1 MTKVKVGLGCLLE
14 LLKKDPIVKI
24 VSELPPKETAE
35 LNFIYLVPK
44 DNAGQDKRAY
54 VLRPDRSGYDAIDLS
69 PQVID
74 VVGEGLI
81 TVKKEVHNEN
91 GDVTF
96 TVTTSPSF
104 QAVLDSLTAKDKE
117 LDTKVSALEA
127 KDAVHEAKLSAIEA
141 KDSEQDTKLEALKAH
156 DDQVDNALEEVGK
169 AIEKTVDLVDKK
181 TGDLKESVKE
191 LNDSVKKLD
200 EEHGKA
206 IGDLQKDSQDLKEL
220 TSELDNSISEINDQI
235 KHLDGGLEEEVKA
248 VHTEV
253 EDITN
258 AVTELE
264 NKTDKLVKDAETDKA
279 TQKEKDNTQ
288 DAEIEALKKKDEEVG
303 TALESMGE
311 ALGKTVDLI
320 DNKTQGLDTRVKAL
334 EAKEDSD
341 KQTLAIAGN
350 KLSISNGNEVDLPQ
364 YDDTS
369 VKESIKQAND
379 YTEQVKN
386 FLEGKVNANKDAIDA
401 NKADADAKNTAL
413 TTRVNVLEEAKPVV
427 ENKLTEI
434 EAKNTAQDEKI
445 TALENRTDNF
455 INNVAVSKADGK
467 VKLTYSRVDGS
478 SSEVEFEDSDTV
490 TLAYDDEPLKTRIKA
505 LEDKE
510 DKDTIYNDTEVKQGI
525 QANTASITALDTKV
539 DGNKQAQDGKNTE
552 LENRIQAL
560 EVKPDKDTVY
570 DDSALTNRVQ
580 ALENKEDKDTVYDDT
595 ALAGRVTALET
606 TVPANKQAQDA
617 KNTELDAKDKELEGK
632 ITALE
637 NKVDN
642 DNQTLTLD
650 DHTLSISGGNS
661 VTLPK
666 YDDSALKA
674 SVEELKAKDTELA
687 NKDQELTNEINTL
700 KAKTDNFVSGVS
712 VNKEGNKVKLT
723 YSYVDGS
730 NKEVEFEDSDTV
742 TLAYDD
748 TAVKE
753 RLTALEAKEDKDTIY
768 NDAEVKAQIQAV
780 DTKADNNKQAQDTK
794 NTELENRIGAL
805 ESKEDKDTIYDDS
818 ALKAKVS
825 DLTDKD
831 TALDARISALETKP
845 DKDTIYDDTA
855 LAGRVSAL
863 EAKEDKDTVY
873 DDTELK
879 GKIKELSDRVA
890 TDEGAQALKNDAQ
903 DTEIQALKAK
913 DAELAKSITDNKADA
928 DTKVQGLDTRLQA
941 IEAKEDNDK
950 QTLSLTDH
958 TLAISNGNSV
968 ELPKYDDSALKAKDA
983 EQDEAIKSLKEKT
996 KSFLTGAGVT
1006 RQGNVVTLT
1015 YTNID
1020 GSSTNLEFNDN
1031 DTKAIAYDDSALKA
1045 RVQDLEN
1052 RADNDTIYNDAPLK
1066 ERISALENKPDK
1078 DTVYDDAPLKER
1090 ITALETKVDK
1100 DTVYDDSA
1108 VRQLIQANKD
1118 SIATTD
1124 NMVDEHEN
1132 KINTLTTDVEA
1143 LKAKPDKDTIYDDS
1157 AVTARLTALE
1167 TKEDK
1172 DTVYNDKELR
1182 DKITALEGKTDNF
1195 VSNVG
1200 VSRDGNTVKL
1210 TYTMVNGDNKEV
1222 SFTDN
1227 DTVSVAY
1234 DDSALRGRVEA
1245 LENKP
1250 EVEYELAKTTKA
1262 VTLSQGD
1269 GVINL
1274 ASEETTDP
1282 FKELT
1287 LKGNVS
1293 AKVKSPFGGDEVTV
1307 VGKVG
1312 FTSGTTE
1319 DEIQGSHRNSINEFV
1334 YVEFFYTGAT
1344 VKAFLVFEPE
1354 NENEVVKYRKALSL
1368 DELQGTEPARIS
1380 ISKAGAEQ
1388 GYVEATFTGVNS
1400 SINYYK
1406 VQKKG

>member
-156 DDQVDNALEEVGK
+156 DDQVDDALEAVGK
-169 AIEKTVDLVDKK
+169 TIEKTVDLIDAKVLELKK
-181 TGDLKESVKE
+181 ENERQDGAIDDLGESVKD
-191 LNDSVKKLD
+191 LNESVQHLD

-206 IGDLQKDSQDLKEL
+206 IADLQKDSQGLKEL
-220 TSELDNSISEINDQI
+220 TSELDNSINEINDQL
-235 KHLDGGLEEEVKA
+235 KLLDGGLEEEVKA
-248 VHTEV
+248 IHTEV
-253 EDITN
+253 GDITN
-258 AVTELE
+258 AVTEIE
-264 NKTDKLVKDAETDKA
+264 NRTDKLAKDAEDKA
-279 TQKEKDNTQ
+279 KAQAEKDGSQ
-288 DAEIEALKKKDEEVG
+288 DTEIEALKKKDAEVE
-303 TALESMGE
+303 TALETLGE
-311 ALGKTVDLI
+311 TLGKTVDLI
-320 DNKTQGLDTRVKAL
+320 DHKAEGLDTRVKAL

-364 YDDTS
+364 YDDTA
-369 VKESIKQAND
+369 VKDAINHLGDGLNQAMD

-386 FLEGKVNANKDAIDA
+386 YVDSKADALTLVLGTA
-401 NKADADAKNTAL
+401 KADADAKNTAL
-413 TTRVNVLEEAKPVV
+413 TNRVNVLEEAKPVV

-570 DDSALTNRVQ
+570 DD
-580 ALENKEDKDTVYDDT
+580 T
-595 ALAGRVTALET
+595 ALAGRVTA
-606 TVPANKQAQDA
+606 NKEAQDA
-617 KNTELDAKDKELEGK
+617 KNTELEGK

-650 DHTLSISGGNS
+650 DHTLSISGGNA

-666 YDDSALKA
+666 YDDSVLKA
-674 SVEELKAKDTELA
+674 DVEELKAKDTELA

-753 RLTALEAKEDKDTIY
+753 RLTALE
-768 NDAEVKAQIQAV
+768 
-780 DTKADNNKQAQDTK
+780 
-794 NTELENRIGAL
+794 G
-805 ESKEDKDTIYDDS
+805 
-818 ALKAKVS
+818 
-825 DLTDKD
+825 
-831 TALDARISALETKP
+831 
-845 DKDTIYDDTA
+845 
-855 LAGRVSAL
+855 
-863 EAKEDKDTVY
+863 KEDKDTVY

-879 GKIKELSDRVA
+879 GKLKDLSDRVT
-890 TDEGAQALKNDAQ
+890 TDESAQAIKDNAQ
-903 DTEIQALKAK
+903 DAEIQALKAK

-958 TLAISNGNSV
+958 TLSISNGNSV
-968 ELPKYDDSALKAKDA
+968 ELPKYDDTVVKAKNT
-983 EQDEAIKSLKEKT
+983 EQDEELKALKEKT
-996 KSFLTGAGVT
+996 KSFLTGASVT

-1020 GSSTNLEFNDN
+1020 GTSTNLEFNDN
-1031 DTKAIAYDDSALKA
+1031 DTKAIAYDDTALKA

-1090 ITALETKVDK
+1090 VSALETKVDK

-1132 KINTLTTDVEA
+1132 KINTLTSDVEA

-1200 VSRDGNTVKL
+1200 VSREGNTVKL

-1262 VTLSQGD
+1262 VTLSQGE

-1274 ASEETTDP
+1274 ASEATTDP
-1282 FKELT
+1282 LKELVLT
-1287 LKGNVS
+1287 GNVS

-1307 VGKVG
+1307 AGKVG
-1312 FTSGTTE
+1312 FNSGATG
-1319 DEIQGSHRNSINEFV
+1319 DAISGSHTTAVSENV
-1334 YVEFFYTGAT
+1334 YVEFYYTDST
-1344 VKAFLVFEPE
+1344 VKAYLVYEPD

-1368 DELQGTEPARIS
+1368 AELQGTEPARIS
-1380 ISKAGAEQ
+1380 ISKANVEQ
-1388 GYVEATFTGVNS
+1388 GYVEATFTAVTASSNS
-1400 SINYYK
+1400 YK

>member
-156 DDQVDNALEEVGK
+156 DDQVDDALEAVGK
-169 AIEKTVDLVDKK
+169 TIEKTVDLIDAKVLELKK
-181 TGDLKESVKE
+181 DNERQDGALDDLGESVKD
-191 LNDSVKKLD
+191 LNESVQHLD

-206 IGDLQKDSQDLKEL
+206 IADLQKDSQGLKEL
-220 TSELDNSISEINDQI
+220 TSELDNSINEINDQL
-235 KHLDGGLEEEVKA
+235 KLLDGGLEEEVKA
-248 VHTEV
+248 IHTEV
-253 EDITN
+253 GDITN
-258 AVTELE
+258 AVTEIE
-264 NKTDKLVKDAETDKA
+264 NRTDKLAKDAEDKTKA
-279 TQKEKDNTQ
+279 QAEKDGSQ
-288 DAEIEALKKKDEEVG
+288 DTEIEALKKKDAEVE
-303 TALESMGE
+303 TALETLGE
-311 ALGKTVDLI
+311 TLGKTVDLI
-320 DNKTQGLDTRVKAL
+320 DHKAEGLDTRVKAL

-341 KQTLAIAGN
+341 KQTLAIDGN

-364 YDDTS
+364 YDDTA
-369 VKESIKQAND
+369 VKDAINHLGDGLNQAMD

-386 FLEGKVNANKDAIDA
+386 YVDS
-401 NKADADAKNTAL
+401 KADALTLVLGTSKADSDAKNSAL
-413 TTRVNVLEEAKPVV
+413 TDRVHVLEEAKPVV

-560 EVKPDKDTVY
+560 E
-570 DDSALTNRVQ
+570 
-580 ALENKEDKDTVYDDT
+580 
-595 ALAGRVTALET
+595 
-606 TVPANKQAQDA
+606 
-617 KNTELDAKDKELEGK
+617 
-632 ITALE
+632 
-637 NKVDN
+637 
-642 DNQTLTLD
+642 
-650 DHTLSISGGNS
+650 
-661 VTLPK
+661 
-666 YDDSALKA
+666 
-674 SVEELKAKDTELA
+674 
-687 NKDQELTNEINTL
+687 
-700 KAKTDNFVSGVS
+700 
-712 VNKEGNKVKLT
+712 
-723 YSYVDGS
+723 
-730 NKEVEFEDSDTV
+730 
-742 TLAYDD
+742 
-748 TAVKE
+748 
-753 RLTALEAKEDKDTIY
+753 
-768 NDAEVKAQIQAV
+768 
-780 DTKADNNKQAQDTK
+780 
-794 NTELENRIGAL
+794 
-805 ESKEDKDTIYDDS
+805 
-818 ALKAKVS
+818 
-825 DLTDKD
+825 
-831 TALDARISALETKP
+831 TKP
-845 DKDTIYDDTA
+845 
-855 LAGRVSAL
+855 
-863 EAKEDKDTVY
+863 DKDTVY

-879 GKIKELSDRVA
+879 GKVEALTTRVT
-890 TDEGAQALKNDAQ
+890 TDESAQAIKDNAQ
-903 DTEIQALKAK
+903 DAKIQALEAK

-941 IEAKEDNDK
+941 IEAKEDSDK

-958 TLAISNGNSV
+958 TLSISNGNSV
-968 ELPKYDDSALKAKDA
+968 ELPKYDDTVVKAKNT
-983 EQDEAIKSLKEKT
+983 EQDEELKALKEKT
-996 KSFLTGAGVT
+996 KSFLTGASVT

-1020 GSSTNLEFNDN
+1020 GTSTNLEFNDN
-1031 DTKAIAYDDSALKA
+1031 DTKTIAYDDTALKA

-1052 RADNDTIYNDAPLK
+1052 RADNDTIYNDAPIK
-1066 ERISALENKPDK
+1066 ERITALENKTDK
-1078 DTVYDDAPLKER
+1078 DTVYDDAEVK
-1090 ITALETKVDK
+1090 K
-1100 DTVYDDSA
+1100 
-1108 VRQLIQANKD
+1108 LIQANKD

-1132 KINTLTTDVEA
+1132 KINTLTSDVEA

-1172 DTVYNDKELR
+1172 DTVYNDEELR
-1182 DKITALEGKTDNF
+1182 NKITALEGKTDNF

-1200 VSRDGNTVKL
+1200 VSREGNTVKL

-1250 EVEYELAKTTKA
+1250 EVEYELAKSTVSVGMNNQVGIIELALEGIKPNGQ
-1262 VTLSQGD
+1262 LKEF
-1269 GVINL
+1269 VI
-1274 ASEETTDP
+1274 T
-1282 FKELT
+1282 
-1287 LKGNVS
+1287 GNVS
-1293 AKVKSPFGGDEVTV
+1293 AKVKSPFGGDETTV
-1307 VGKVG
+1307 AGKVG
-1312 FTSGTTE
+1312 FTSGTTG
-1319 DEIQGSHRNSINEFV
+1319 DDISGSHTTAVSENV
-1334 YVEFFYTGAT
+1334 YVEFYYTDSEL
-1344 VKAFLVFEPE
+1344 KASLVYEPE
-1354 NENEVVKYRKALSL
+1354 NENEVVKYRKVLNI
-1368 DELQGTEPARIS
+1368 DELKGTEPARIS
-1380 ISKAGAEQ
+1380 ISKANVEQ
-1388 GYVEATFTGVNS
+1388 GYVEATFTDFTVKLNS
-1400 SINYYK
+1400 YK

>member
-156 DDQVDNALEEVGK
+156 DDQVDDALEAVGK
-169 AIEKTVDLVDKK
+169 TIEKTVDLIDAKVLELKK
-181 TGDLKESVKE
+181 DNERQDGALDDLGESVKD
-191 LNDSVKKLD
+191 LNESVQHLD

-206 IGDLQKDSQDLKEL
+206 IADLQKDSQGLKEL
-220 TSELDNSISEINDQI
+220 TSELDNSINEINDQL
-235 KHLDGGLEEEVKA
+235 KLLDGGLEEEVKA
-248 VHTEV
+248 IHTEV
-253 EDITN
+253 GDITN
-258 AVTELE
+258 AVTEIE
-264 NKTDKLVKDAETDKA
+264 NRTDKLAKDAEDKTKA
-279 TQKEKDNTQ
+279 QAEKDGSQ
-288 DAEIEALKKKDEEVG
+288 DTEIEALKKKDAEVE
-303 TALESMGE
+303 TALETLGE
-311 ALGKTVDLI
+311 TLGKTVDLI
-320 DNKTQGLDTRVKAL
+320 DHKAEGLDTRVKAL

-341 KQTLAIAGN
+341 KQTLAIDGN

-364 YDDTS
+364 YDDTA
-369 VKESIKQAND
+369 VKDAINHLGDGLNQAMD

-386 FLEGKVNANKDAIDA
+386 YVDS
-401 NKADADAKNTAL
+401 KADALTLVLGTSKADSDAKNSAL
-413 TTRVNVLEEAKPVV
+413 TDRVHVLEEAKPVV

-560 EVKPDKDTVY
+560 E
-570 DDSALTNRVQ
+570 
-580 ALENKEDKDTVYDDT
+580 
-595 ALAGRVTALET
+595 
-606 TVPANKQAQDA
+606 
-617 KNTELDAKDKELEGK
+617 
-632 ITALE
+632 
-637 NKVDN
+637 
-642 DNQTLTLD
+642 
-650 DHTLSISGGNS
+650 
-661 VTLPK
+661 
-666 YDDSALKA
+666 
-674 SVEELKAKDTELA
+674 
-687 NKDQELTNEINTL
+687 
-700 KAKTDNFVSGVS
+700 
-712 VNKEGNKVKLT
+712 
-723 YSYVDGS
+723 
-730 NKEVEFEDSDTV
+730 
-742 TLAYDD
+742 
-748 TAVKE
+748 
-753 RLTALEAKEDKDTIY
+753 
-768 NDAEVKAQIQAV
+768 
-780 DTKADNNKQAQDTK
+780 
-794 NTELENRIGAL
+794 
-805 ESKEDKDTIYDDS
+805 
-818 ALKAKVS
+818 
-825 DLTDKD
+825 
-831 TALDARISALETKP
+831 TKP
-845 DKDTIYDDTA
+845 
-855 LAGRVSAL
+855 
-863 EAKEDKDTVY
+863 DKDTVY

-879 GKIKELSDRVA
+879 GKVEALITRVT
-890 TDEGAQALKNDAQ
+890 TDESAQAIKDNAQ
-903 DTEIQALKAK
+903 DAKIQALEAK

-941 IEAKEDNDK
+941 IEAKEDSDK

-958 TLAISNGNSV
+958 TLSISNGNSV
-968 ELPKYDDSALKAKDA
+968 ELPKYDDTVVKAKNT
-983 EQDEAIKSLKEKT
+983 EQDEELKALKEKT
-996 KSFLTGAGVT
+996 KSFLTGASVT

-1020 GSSTNLEFNDN
+1020 GTSTNLEFNDN
-1031 DTKAIAYDDSALKA
+1031 DTKTIAYDDTALKA

-1052 RADNDTIYNDAPLK
+1052 RADNDTIYNDAPIK
-1066 ERISALENKPDK
+1066 ERITALENKTDK
-1078 DTVYDDAPLKER
+1078 DTVYDDAEVK
-1090 ITALETKVDK
+1090 K
-1100 DTVYDDSA
+1100 
-1108 VRQLIQANKD
+1108 LIQANKD

-1132 KINTLTTDVEA
+1132 KINTLTSDVEA

-1172 DTVYNDKELR
+1172 DTVYNDEELR
-1182 DKITALEGKTDNF
+1182 NKITALEGKTDNF

-1200 VSRDGNTVKL
+1200 VSREGNTVKL

-1250 EVEYELAKTTKA
+1250 EVEYELAKSTVSVGMNNQVGIIELALEGRKPNGQ
-1262 VTLSQGD
+1262 LKEF
-1269 GVINL
+1269 VI
-1274 ASEETTDP
+1274 T
-1282 FKELT
+1282 
-1287 LKGNVS
+1287 GNVS
-1293 AKVKSPFGGDEVTV
+1293 AKVKSPFGGDETTV
-1307 VGKVG
+1307 AGKVG
-1312 FTSGTTE
+1312 FTSGTTG
-1319 DEIQGSHRNSINEFV
+1319 DDISGSHTTAVSENV
-1334 YVEFFYTGAT
+1334 YVEFYYTDSEL
-1344 VKAFLVFEPE
+1344 KASLVYEPE
-1354 NENEVVKYRKALSL
+1354 NENEVVKYRKVLNI
-1368 DELQGTEPARIS
+1368 DELKGTEPARIS
-1380 ISKAGAEQ
+1380 ISKANVEQ
-1388 GYVEATFTGVNS
+1388 GYVEATFTDFTVKLNS
-1400 SINYYK
+1400 YK

>member
-127 KDAVHEAKLSAIEA
+127 KDAVHEAKLQAIEA
-141 KDSEQDTKLEALKAH
+141 KDSEQDTKLAGHDKDIADLKAK
-156 DDQVDNALEEVGK
+156 DEQVEDALEAIGK
-169 AIEKTVDLVDKK
+169 TVEKTVDLVDNKVLELKK
-181 TGDLKESVKE
+181 EDERIDGAIDDLGESVKD
-191 LNDSVKKLD
+191 LNESVQHLD

-206 IGDLQKDSQDLKEL
+206 IADLQKDSQDLKEL
-220 TSELDNSISEINDQI
+220 TSELDNSINEINDQL
-235 KHLDGGLEEEVKA
+235 KLLDGGLEEEVNNL
-248 VHTEV
+248 HTEV
-253 EDITN
+253 SDMTN
-258 AVTELE
+258 TVTELE
-264 NKTDKLVKDAETDKA
+264 NRTDNLAEDIESKA
-279 TQKEKDNTQ
+279 QAQAEKDGSQ
-288 DAEIEALKKKDEEVG
+288 DAEIDALKKKDAEVE
-303 TALESMGE
+303 TALETLGE

-320 DNKTQGLDTRVKAL
+320 DHKAEGIDTRVKAL

-386 FLEGKVNANKDAIDA
+386 FLEGKGNANKDAIDA

-413 TTRVNVLEEAKPVV
+413 TARVNVLEEAKPVV

-455 INNVAVSKADGK
+455 INNVAVSKEAGK

-525 QANTASITALDTKV
+525 KANESAIQGVEGDLTAFRTHTNA
-539 DGNKQAQDGKNTE
+539 
-552 LENRIQAL
+552 RI
-560 EVKPDKDTVY
+560 E
-570 DDSALTNRVQ
+570 
-580 ALENKEDKDTVYDDT
+580 ALENKEDKDT
-595 ALAGRVTALET
+595 
-606 TVPANKQAQDA
+606 
-617 KNTELDAKDKELEGK
+617 
-632 ITALE
+632 I
-637 NKVDN
+637 
-642 DNQTLTLD
+642 
-650 DHTLSISGGNS
+650 
-661 VTLPK
+661 

-674 SVEELKAKDTELA
+674 DVEELKAKDTELA

-700 KAKTDNFVSGVS
+700 KAKTDNFVSGVA

-730 NKEVEFEDSDTV
+730 SKEVEFEDSDTV

-753 RLTALEAKEDKDTIY
+753 RLTALEGKE
-768 NDAEVKAQIQAV
+768 
-780 DTKADNNKQAQDTK
+780 
-794 NTELENRIGAL
+794 
-805 ESKEDKDTIYDDS
+805 
-818 ALKAKVS
+818 
-825 DLTDKD
+825 
-831 TALDARISALETKP
+831 
-845 DKDTIYDDTA
+845 
-855 LAGRVSAL
+855 
-863 EAKEDKDTVY
+863 
-873 DDTELK
+873 
-879 GKIKELSDRVA
+879 
-890 TDEGAQALKNDAQ
+890 
-903 DTEIQALKAK
+903 
-913 DAELAKSITDNKADA
+913 
-928 DTKVQGLDTRLQA
+928 
-941 IEAKEDNDK
+941 
-950 QTLSLTDH
+950 
-958 TLAISNGNSV
+958 
-968 ELPKYDDSALKAKDA
+968 
-983 EQDEAIKSLKEKT
+983 
-996 KSFLTGAGVT
+996 
-1006 RQGNVVTLT
+1006 
-1015 YTNID
+1015 
-1020 GSSTNLEFNDN
+1020 
-1031 DTKAIAYDDSALKA
+1031 
-1045 RVQDLEN
+1045 
-1052 RADNDTIYNDAPLK
+1052 
-1066 ERISALENKPDK
+1066 DK

-1090 ITALETKVDK
+1090 LTALETKVDK
-1100 DTVYDDSA
+1100 DTVYDDTE
-1108 VRQLIQANKD
+1108 VKKLIQANKD

-1200 VSRDGNTVKL
+1200 VSREGNTVKL

-1250 EVEYELAKTTKA
+1250 EVEYELVKATHA
-1262 VTLSQGD
+1262 VTPSQGD

-1274 ASEETTDP
+1274 ESEATTDP
-1282 FKELT
+1282 LKELVLT
-1287 LKGNVS
+1287 GNVS
-1293 AKVKSPFGGDEVTV
+1293 AKVKSPFGGDETTV
-1307 VGKVG
+1307 AGKVG
-1312 FTSGTTE
+1312 FNSGTTG
-1319 DEIQGSHRNSINEFV
+1319 DAISGSHTTAVSENV
-1334 YVEFFYTGAT
+1334 YVEFYYTDST
-1344 VKAFLVFEPE
+1344 VKAYLVYEPD

-1368 DELQGTEPARIS
+1368 VELQGTEPARIS
-1380 ISKAGAEQ
+1380 ISKANVEQ
-1388 GYVEATFTGVNS
+1388 GYVEATFTGFTMKLNS
-1400 SINYYK
+1400 YK

>member
-156 DDQVDNALEEVGK
+156 DDQVDDALEAVGK
-169 AIEKTVDLVDKK
+169 TIEKTVDLIDAKVLELKK
-181 TGDLKESVKE
+181 DNERQDGAIDDLGESVKD
-191 LNDSVKKLD
+191 LNESVQHLD

-206 IGDLQKDSQDLKEL
+206 IADLQKDSQGLKEL
-220 TSELDNSISEINDQI
+220 TSELDNSINEINDQL
-235 KHLDGGLEEEVKA
+235 KLLDGGLEEEVKA
-248 VHTEV
+248 IHTEV

-258 AVTELE
+258 AVTEIE
-264 NKTDKLVKDAETDKA
+264 NRTDKLAKDAEDKTKA
-279 TQKEKDNTQ
+279 QAEKDGSQ
-288 DAEIEALKKKDEEVG
+288 DAEIEALKKKDAEVE
-303 TALESMGE
+303 TALETLGE
-311 ALGKTVDLI
+311 TLGKTVDLI
-320 DNKTQGLDTRVKAL
+320 DHKAQGLDTRVKAL
-334 EAKEDSD
+334 ESKEDSD

-369 VKESIKQAND
+369 VKDSIKQAND
-379 YTEQVKN
+379 YTESVKN
-386 FLEGKVNANKDAIDA
+386 FLEGKND
-401 NKADADAKNTAL
+401 AL

-525 QANTASITALDTKV
+525 KANESAIQGVEGDLTAFRTHTDARIEALENKEDKDTIYDDSAIRGQITALEGKV
-539 DGNKQAQDGKNTE
+539 DGNKSAQDGKNTE

-570 DDSALTNRVQ
+570 DDT
-580 ALENKEDKDTVYDDT
+580 
-595 ALAGRVTALET
+595 
-606 TVPANKQAQDA
+606 
-617 KNTELDAKDKELEGK
+617 
-632 ITALE
+632 
-637 NKVDN
+637 
-642 DNQTLTLD
+642 
-650 DHTLSISGGNS
+650 
-661 VTLPK
+661 
-666 YDDSALKA
+666 
-674 SVEELKAKDTELA
+674 
-687 NKDQELTNEINTL
+687 
-700 KAKTDNFVSGVS
+700 
-712 VNKEGNKVKLT
+712 
-723 YSYVDGS
+723 
-730 NKEVEFEDSDTV
+730 
-742 TLAYDD
+742 
-748 TAVKE
+748 
-753 RLTALEAKEDKDTIY
+753 
-768 NDAEVKAQIQAV
+768 
-780 DTKADNNKQAQDTK
+780 
-794 NTELENRIGAL
+794 
-805 ESKEDKDTIYDDS
+805 
-818 ALKAKVS
+818 
-825 DLTDKD
+825 
-831 TALDARISALETKP
+831 
-845 DKDTIYDDTA
+845 
-855 LAGRVSAL
+855 
-863 EAKEDKDTVY
+863 
-873 DDTELK
+873 
-879 GKIKELSDRVA
+879 
-890 TDEGAQALKNDAQ
+890 
-903 DTEIQALKAK
+903 ALKAK
-913 DAELAKSITDNKADA
+913 DAELAKSIADNKADA
-928 DTKVQGLDTRLQA
+928 DSKAQGLDTRLQA

-958 TLAISNGNSV
+958 TLTISNGNSV
-968 ELPKYDDSALKAKDA
+968 ELPKYDDTVVKAKNT
-983 EQDEAIKSLKEKT
+983 EQDEELKALKEKT
-996 KSFLTGAGVT
+996 KSFLTGASVT

-1031 DTKAIAYDDSALKA
+1031 DTKAIAYDDTALKA

-1052 RADNDTIYNDAPLK
+1052 RADNDTIYNDAPIK
-1066 ERISALENKPDK
+1066 ERITALENKPDK

-1090 ITALETKVDK
+1090 LTALETKVDK
-1100 DTVYDDSA
+1100 DTVYDDA
-1108 VRQLIQANKD
+1108 EVKKLIQANKD

-1200 VSRDGNTVKL
+1200 VSREGNTVKL

-1234 DDSALRGRVEA
+1234 DDSALKGRVQA

-1262 VTLSQGD
+1262 VTLSQGE

-1274 ASEETTDP
+1274 ESETTTDP
-1282 FKELT
+1282 LKELVLT
-1287 LKGNVS
+1287 GNVS
-1293 AKVKSPFGGDEVTV
+1293 AKVKSPFGGSETTV
-1307 VGKVG
+1307 AGKVG
-1312 FTSGTTE
+1312 FNSGTTG
-1319 DEIQGSHRNSINEFV
+1319 DAISGSHRNSINEFV
-1334 YVEFFYTGAT
+1334 YVEFFYTGST
-1344 VKAFLVFEPE
+1344 VKAYLVYEPE

-1368 DELQGTEPARIS
+1368 AELEGTEPARIS
-1380 ISKAGAEQ
+1380 ISKGGVEQ
-1388 GYVEATFTGVNS
+1388 GYVEATFTAVTASSNS
-1400 SINYYK
+1400 YK
-1406 VQKKG
+1406 VQEKG

>member
-24 VSELPPKETAE
+24 VGELPPKETAE

-74 VVGEGLI
+74 VIGEGLI
-81 TVKKEVHNEN
+81 TVNKEVHNEN

-104 QAVLDSLTAKDKE
+104 QSVLDSLTAKDKE
-117 LDTKVSALEA
+117 FDTKVSALEA
-127 KDAVHEAKLSAIEA
+127 KDTVHDAKLSAIEA
-141 KDSEQDTKLEALKAH
+141 KDSEQDTKLAGHDTDIANLKAK
-156 DDQVDNALEEVGK
+156 DAEVDTALETLGTTVGK
-169 AIEKTVDLVDKK
+169 
-181 TGDLKESVKE
+181 
-191 LNDSVKKLD
+191 
-200 EEHGKA
+200 
-206 IGDLQKDSQDLKEL
+206 
-220 TSELDNSISEINDQI
+220 
-235 KHLDGGLEEEVKA
+235 
-248 VHTEV
+248 
-253 EDITN
+253 
-258 AVTELE
+258 VTELVE
-264 NKTDKLVKDAETDKA
+264 NKA
-279 TQKEKDNTQ
+279 
-288 DAEIEALKKKDEEVG
+288 
-303 TALESMGE
+303 
-311 ALGKTVDLI
+311 
-320 DNKTQGLDTRVKAL
+320 QGLDTRVKAL
-334 EAKEDSD
+334 ETKEDSD
-341 KQTLAIAGN
+341 KQTLAIDGH
-350 KLSISNGNEVDLPQ
+350 KLSISSGNEVDLPQ
-364 YDDTS
+364 YDDS
-369 VKESIKQAND
+369 AVKESIKQAND
-379 YTEQVKN
+379 YTESVKN
-386 FLEGKVNANKDAIDA
+386 FLEGKVNTNKDAIDA

-490 TLAYDDEPLKTRIKA
+490 SLAYDDEPLKTRIKA

-525 QANTASITALDTKV
+525 KANESAIQGVENDLTALRTHTD
-539 DGNKQAQDGKNTE
+539 AR
-552 LENRIQAL
+552 LE
-560 EVKPDKDTVY
+560 
-570 DDSALTNRVQ
+570 
-580 ALENKEDKDTVYDDT
+580 ALENKEDKDTIYDDS
-595 ALAGRVTALET
+595 AVRGQITALESK
-606 TVPANKQAQDA
+606 VDGNKSTQDV
-617 KNTELDAKDKELEGK
+617 KNSEIEGK

-642 DNQTLTLD
+642 DNQTLTIE
-650 DHTLSISGGNS
+650 DHTLSISGGNA

-687 NKDQELTNEINTL
+687 NKDQELTNEVNAL

-753 RLTALEAKEDKDTIY
+753 RLTALEVKEDKDTIY

-845 DKDTIYDDTA
+845 DKDTVYDDTA
-855 LAGRVSAL
+855 LKAKVEVLSNRV
-863 EAKEDKDTVY
+863 T
-873 DDTELK
+873 
-879 GKIKELSDRVA
+879 
-890 TDEGAQALKNDAQ
+890 TDESAQTIKDEAQ

-913 DAELAKSITDNKADA
+913 DTELAKSIADNKADA
-928 DTKVQGLDTRLQA
+928 DSKAQGLDTRLQA

-968 ELPKYDDSALKAKDA
+968 ELPKYDDSALKAKDT

-1052 RADNDTIYNDAPLK
+1052 RADNDTIYNDAPIK
-1066 ERISALENKPDK
+1066 ERITALENKPDK

-1090 ITALETKVDK
+1090 LTALETKVDK

-1172 DTVYNDKELR
+1172 DTVYNDEELR
-1182 DKITALEGKTDNF
+1182 NKITALEGKTDNF

-1200 VSRDGNTVKL
+1200 VSREGNTVKL

-1245 LENKP
+1245 LEQKP
-1250 EVEYELAKTTKA
+1250 EVKYDLVKTAKG
-1262 VTLSQGD
+1262 VTPSQGE

-1274 ASEETTDP
+1274 ASEATTDP
-1282 FKELT
+1282 LKELVLT
-1287 LKGNVS
+1287 GNVS
-1293 AKVKSPFGGDEVTV
+1293 AKVKSPFGGTESTV
-1307 VGKVG
+1307 AGKVG
-1312 FTSGTTE
+1312 FNSGATG
-1319 DEIQGSHRNSINEFV
+1319 DAISGSHTTAVSENV
-1334 YVEFFYTGAT
+1334 YVEFYYTDST
-1344 VKAFLVFEPE
+1344 LKAYLVYEPD

-1368 DELQGTEPARIS
+1368 AELSGDEPARIS
-1380 ISKAGAEQ
+1380 ISKAGVEQ
-1388 GYVEATFTGVNS
+1388 GYVEVGFSGVALSTNS
-1400 SINYYK
+1400 YK

>member
-44 DNAGQDKRAY
+44 DNVGQDKRAY

-81 TVKKEVHNEN
+81 TVKREVHNEN

-156 DDQVDNALEEVGK
+156 DDQVDDALEAVGK
-169 AIEKTVDLVDKK
+169 TIEKTVDLIDAKVLELKK
-181 TGDLKESVKE
+181 DNERQDGALDDLGESVKD
-191 LNDSVKKLD
+191 LNESVQHLD

-206 IGDLQKDSQDLKEL
+206 IADLQKDSQGLKEL
-220 TSELDNSISEINDQI
+220 TSELDNSINEINDQL
-235 KHLDGGLEEEVKA
+235 KLLDGGLEEEVKA
-248 VHTEV
+248 IHTEV
-253 EDITN
+253 GDITN
-258 AVTELE
+258 AVTEIE
-264 NKTDKLVKDAETDKA
+264 NRTDKLAKDAEDKSKA
-279 TQKEKDNTQ
+279 QAEKDGSQ
-288 DAEIEALKKKDEEVG
+288 DTEIEALKKKDAEVE
-303 TALESMGE
+303 TALETLGE
-311 ALGKTVDLI
+311 TLGKTVDLI
-320 DNKTQGLDTRVKAL
+320 DHKAEGLDTRVKAL

-341 KQTLAIAGN
+341 KQTLAIDGH

-364 YDDTS
+364 YDDTA
-369 VKESIKQAND
+369 VKDAINHLGDGLNQAMD

-386 FLEGKVNANKDAIDA
+386 YVDSKADALTLVLGTA
-401 NKADADAKNTAL
+401 KADADAKNTAL
-413 TTRVNVLEEAKPVV
+413 TNRVNVLEEAKPVV
-427 ENKLTEI
+427 ENKLAEL
-434 EAKNTAQDEKI
+434 AVKNDSQDEKI

-455 INNVAVSKADGK
+455 INNVTVSKEAGK

-560 EVKPDKDTVY
+560 ETKP
-570 DDSALTNRVQ
+570 
-580 ALENKEDKDTVYDDT
+580 DKDTVYDDT
-595 ALAGRVTALET
+595 ALAGRVTA
-606 TVPANKQAQDA
+606 NKEAQDT
-617 KNTELDAKDKELEGK
+617 KNTELEGK

-650 DHTLSISGGNS
+650 DHTLSISGGNA

-674 SVEELKAKDTELA
+674 DVEELKAKDTEFA

-753 RLTALEAKEDKDTIY
+753 RLTALE
-768 NDAEVKAQIQAV
+768 
-780 DTKADNNKQAQDTK
+780 
-794 NTELENRIGAL
+794 G
-805 ESKEDKDTIYDDS
+805 
-818 ALKAKVS
+818 
-825 DLTDKD
+825 
-831 TALDARISALETKP
+831 
-845 DKDTIYDDTA
+845 
-855 LAGRVSAL
+855 
-863 EAKEDKDTVY
+863 KEDKDTVY

-879 GKIKELSDRVA
+879 GKVEALTTRVT
-890 TDEGAQALKNDAQ
+890 TDESAQAIKDNAQ
-903 DTEIQALKAK
+903 DAEIQALKAK
-913 DAELAKSITDNKADA
+913 DTELAKSITDNKADA

-958 TLAISNGNSV
+958 TLSISNGNSV
-968 ELPKYDDSALKAKDA
+968 ELPKYDDTVVKAKNT
-983 EQDEAIKSLKEKT
+983 EQDEELKALKEKT
-996 KSFLTGAGVT
+996 KSFLTGASVT

-1020 GSSTNLEFNDN
+1020 GTSTNLEFNDN
-1031 DTKAIAYDDSALKA
+1031 DTKAIAYDDTALKA

-1052 RADNDTIYNDAPLK
+1052 RADNDTIYNDAPIK
-1066 ERISALENKPDK
+1066 ERITALENKPDK

-1090 ITALETKVDK
+1090 LTALETKVDK
-1100 DTVYDDSA
+1100 DTVYDDA
-1108 VRQLIQANKD
+1108 EVKKLIQANKD

-1143 LKAKPDKDTIYDDS
+1143 LKTKPDKDTIYDDS

-1167 TKEDK
+1167 NKEDK

-1200 VSRDGNTVKL
+1200 VSREGNTVKL

-1250 EVEYELAKTTKA
+1250 EVEYELAKATKA
-1262 VTLSQGD
+1262 VTLSQGE

-1274 ASEETTDP
+1274 ASEATTDP
-1282 FKELT
+1282 LKELVLT
-1287 LKGNVS
+1287 GNVS

-1307 VGKVG
+1307 AGKVG
-1312 FTSGTTE
+1312 FNSGATG
-1319 DEIQGSHRNSINEFV
+1319 DAISGSHTTAVSENV
-1334 YVEFFYTGAT
+1334 YVEFYYTDST
-1344 VKAFLVFEPE
+1344 VKAYLVYEPE

-1368 DELQGTEPARIS
+1368 AELEGTEPARIS
-1380 ISKAGAEQ
+1380 ISKDNVEQ
-1388 GYVEATFTGVNS
+1388 GYVEATFTAVTASSNS
-1400 SINYYK
+1400 YK

>member
-156 DDQVDNALEEVGK
+156 DDQVDDALEAVGK
-169 AIEKTVDLVDKK
+169 TIEKTVDLIDAKVLELKK
-181 TGDLKESVKE
+181 ENERQDGAIDDLGESVKD
-191 LNDSVKKLD
+191 LNESVQHLD

-206 IGDLQKDSQDLKEL
+206 IADLQKDSQGLKEL
-220 TSELDNSISEINDQI
+220 TSELDNSINEINDQL
-235 KHLDGGLEEEVKA
+235 KLLDGGLEEEVKA
-248 VHTEV
+248 IHTEV
-253 EDITN
+253 GDITN
-258 AVTELE
+258 AVTEIE
-264 NKTDKLVKDAETDKA
+264 NRTDKLAKDAEDKSKA
-279 TQKEKDNTQ
+279 QAEKDGSQ
-288 DAEIEALKKKDEEVG
+288 DTEIEALKNKDAEVE
-303 TALESMGE
+303 TALETLGE
-311 ALGKTVDLI
+311 TLGKTVDLI
-320 DNKTQGLDTRVKAL
+320 DHKAEGLDTRVKAL

-364 YDDTS
+364 YDDTA
-369 VKESIKQAND
+369 VKDAINHLGDGLNQAMD

-386 FLEGKVNANKDAIDA
+386 YVDSKADALTLVLGTA
-401 NKADADAKNTAL
+401 KADADAKNTAL
-413 TTRVNVLEEAKPVV
+413 TNRVNVLEEAKPVV

-560 EVKPDKDTVY
+560 ETKP
-570 DDSALTNRVQ
+570 
-580 ALENKEDKDTVYDDT
+580 DKDTVYDDT
-595 ALAGRVTALET
+595 ALAGRVTA
-606 TVPANKQAQDA
+606 NKEAQDT
-617 KNTELDAKDKELEGK
+617 KNTELEGK

-650 DHTLSISGGNS
+650 DHTLSISGGNA

-674 SVEELKAKDTELA
+674 DVEELKAKDTELA

-700 KAKTDNFVSGVS
+700 KAKTDNFVSGVA

-753 RLTALEAKEDKDTIY
+753 RLTALE
-768 NDAEVKAQIQAV
+768 
-780 DTKADNNKQAQDTK
+780 
-794 NTELENRIGAL
+794 G
-805 ESKEDKDTIYDDS
+805 
-818 ALKAKVS
+818 
-825 DLTDKD
+825 
-831 TALDARISALETKP
+831 
-845 DKDTIYDDTA
+845 
-855 LAGRVSAL
+855 
-863 EAKEDKDTVY
+863 KEDKDTVY

-879 GKIKELSDRVA
+879 GKVEALTTRVT
-890 TDEGAQALKNDAQ
+890 TDESAQAIKDNAQ
-903 DTEIQALKAK
+903 DAEIQALKAK

-928 DTKVQGLDTRLQA
+928 DTKAQGLDTRLQA
-941 IEAKEDNDK
+941 LEAKEDNDK

-958 TLAISNGNSV
+958 TLSISNGNSV
-968 ELPKYDDSALKAKDA
+968 ELPKYDDTVVKAKNT
-983 EQDEAIKSLKEKT
+983 EQDEELKALKEKT
-996 KSFLTGAGVT
+996 KSFLTGASVT

-1020 GSSTNLEFNDN
+1020 GTSTNLEFNDN
-1031 DTKAIAYDDSALKA
+1031 DTKAIAYDDTALKA

-1052 RADNDTIYNDAPLK
+1052 RADNDTIYNDAPIK
-1066 ERISALENKPDK
+1066 ERITALENKTDK

-1090 ITALETKVDK
+1090 LTALETKVDK
-1100 DTVYDDSA
+1100 DTVYDDA
-1108 VRQLIQANKD
+1108 EVKKLIQANKD

-1200 VSRDGNTVKL
+1200 VSREGNTVKL

-1262 VTLSQGD
+1262 VTLSQGE

-1274 ASEETTDP
+1274 ASEATTDP
-1282 FKELT
+1282 IKELVLT
-1287 LKGNVS
+1287 GNVS

-1307 VGKVG
+1307 AGKVG
-1312 FTSGTTE
+1312 FNSGATG
-1319 DEIQGSHRNSINEFV
+1319 DAISGSHTTAVSENV
-1334 YVEFFYTGAT
+1334 YVEFFYTDST
-1344 VKAFLVFEPE
+1344 VKAYLVYEPD
-1354 NENEVVKYRKALSL
+1354 NENEVVKYRKTLSL
-1368 DELQGTEPARIS
+1368 AELQGTEPARIS
-1380 ISKAGAEQ
+1380 ISKANVEQ
-1388 GYVEATFTGVNS
+1388 GYVEATFTAVTASSNS
-1400 SINYYK
+1400 YK

>member
-156 DDQVDNALEEVGK
+156 DDQVDDALEAVGK
-169 AIEKTVDLVDKK
+169 TIEKTVDLIDAKVIELKK
-181 TGDLKESVKE
+181 DNERQDGALDDLGESVKD
-191 LNDSVKKLD
+191 LNESVQHLD

-206 IGDLQKDSQDLKEL
+206 IADLQKDSQDMKEL
-220 TSELDNSISEINDQI
+220 TSELDNSINEINDQL
-235 KHLDGGLEEEVKA
+235 KLLDGGLEEEVKA
-248 VHTEV
+248 IHTEV
-253 EDITN
+253 GDITN
-258 AVTELE
+258 AVTEVE
-264 NKTDKLVKDAETDKA
+264 NRTDKLAKDAEDKA
-279 TQKEKDNTQ
+279 KAQAEKDGSQ
-288 DAEIEALKKKDEEVG
+288 DAEIEALKKKDEEIG
-303 TALESMGE
+303 TALETMGE

-320 DNKTQGLDTRVKAL
+320 DHKAEGLDTRVKAL

-386 FLEGKVNANKDAIDA
+386 FLEGRVNANKDAIDA
-401 NKADADAKNTAL
+401 NKADADAKNEAL
-413 TTRVNVLEEAKPVV
+413 TNRVHVLEEAKPVV

-455 INNVAVSKADGK
+455 INNVTVSKEAGK

-570 DDSALTNRVQ
+570 DD
-580 ALENKEDKDTVYDDT
+580 T
-595 ALAGRVTALET
+595 ALAGRVTA
-606 TVPANKQAQDA
+606 NKEAQDA
-617 KNTELDAKDKELEGK
+617 KNTELEGK

-642 DNQTLTLD
+642 DNQTLALD

-666 YDDSALKA
+666 YDD
-674 SVEELKAKDTELA
+674 
-687 NKDQELTNEINTL
+687 
-700 KAKTDNFVSGVS
+700 
-712 VNKEGNKVKLT
+712 
-723 YSYVDGS
+723 
-730 NKEVEFEDSDTV
+730 
-742 TLAYDD
+742 
-748 TAVKE
+748 
-753 RLTALEAKEDKDTIY
+753 
-768 NDAEVKAQIQAV
+768 
-780 DTKADNNKQAQDTK
+780 
-794 NTELENRIGAL
+794 
-805 ESKEDKDTIYDDS
+805 
-818 ALKAKVS
+818 
-825 DLTDKD
+825 
-831 TALDARISALETKP
+831 
-845 DKDTIYDDTA
+845 
-855 LAGRVSAL
+855 
-863 EAKEDKDTVY
+863 
-873 DDTELK
+873 TELK
-879 GKIKELSDRVA
+879 GKVEALTTRVT
-890 TDEGAQALKNDAQ
+890 TDESAQAIKDNAQ
-903 DTEIQALKAK
+903 DAEIQALKAK
-913 DAELAKSITDNKADA
+913 DAELTKSITDNKADA

-941 IEAKEDNDK
+941 IEAKEDSDK

-958 TLAISNGNSV
+958 TLTISNGNSV
-968 ELPKYDDSALKAKDA
+968 ELPKYDDTVVKAKNT
-983 EQDEAIKSLKEKT
+983 EQDEELKALKEKT
-996 KSFLTGAGVT
+996 KSFLTGASVT

-1020 GSSTNLEFNDN
+1020 GTSTNLEFNDN
-1031 DTKAIAYDDSALKA
+1031 DTKAIAYDDTALKA

-1066 ERISALENKPDK
+1066 ERITALENKTDK

-1090 ITALETKVDK
+1090 VSALETKVDK

-1132 KINTLTTDVEA
+1132 KINTLTSDVEA
-1143 LKAKPDKDTIYDDS
+1143 LKAKPDKDTVYDDS

-1200 VSRDGNTVKL
+1200 VSREGNTVKL

-1250 EVEYELAKTTKA
+1250 EVEYDLVKATHA
-1262 VTLSQGD
+1262 VTPSQGD

-1274 ASEETTDP
+1274 ASEATTDP
-1282 FKELT
+1282 LKELVLT
-1287 LKGNVS
+1287 GNVS
-1293 AKVKSPFGGDEVTV
+1293 AKVKSPFGGNETTV
-1307 VGKVG
+1307 AGKVG
-1312 FTSGTTE
+1312 FNSGTTG
-1319 DEIQGSHRNSINEFV
+1319 DAISGSHTTAVSENV
-1334 YVEFFYTGAT
+1334 YVEFYYTDST
-1344 VKAFLVFEPE
+1344 VKAYLVYEPD

-1368 DELQGTEPARIS
+1368 AELQGTEPARIS
-1380 ISKAGAEQ
+1380 LSKAGVEQ
-1388 GYVEATFTGVNS
+1388 GYVEVTFTGVALNINS
-1400 SINYYK
+1400 YK

>member
-156 DDQVDNALEEVGK
+156 DDQVDDALEAVGK
-169 AIEKTVDLVDKK
+169 TIEKTVDLIDAKVLELKK
-181 TGDLKESVKE
+181 DNERQDGALDDLGESVKD
-191 LNDSVKKLD
+191 LNESVQHLD

-206 IGDLQKDSQDLKEL
+206 IADLQKDSQGLKEL
-220 TSELDNSISEINDQI
+220 TSELDNSINEINDQL
-235 KHLDGGLEEEVKA
+235 KLLDGGLEEEVKA
-248 VHTEV
+248 IHTEV
-253 EDITN
+253 GDITN

-264 NKTDKLVKDAETDKA
+264 SRTDKLAKDAEDKA
-279 TQKEKDNTQ
+279 KAQAEKDGSQ
-288 DAEIEALKKKDEEVG
+288 DAEIEALKKKDAEVE
-303 TALESMGE
+303 TALETLGE
-311 ALGKTVDLI
+311 TLGKTVDLI
-320 DNKTQGLDTRVKAL
+320 DHKAEGLDTRVKAL

-369 VKESIKQAND
+369 VKDSIKQAND
-379 YTEQVKN
+379 YTESVKN
-386 FLEGKVNANKDAIDA
+386 FLEGKND
-401 NKADADAKNTAL
+401 AL

-455 INNVAVSKADGK
+455 INNVTVSKEAGK

-560 EVKPDKDTVY
+560 E
-570 DDSALTNRVQ
+570 
-580 ALENKEDKDTVYDDT
+580 
-595 ALAGRVTALET
+595 
-606 TVPANKQAQDA
+606 
-617 KNTELDAKDKELEGK
+617 
-632 ITALE
+632 
-637 NKVDN
+637 
-642 DNQTLTLD
+642 
-650 DHTLSISGGNS
+650 
-661 VTLPK
+661 
-666 YDDSALKA
+666 
-674 SVEELKAKDTELA
+674 
-687 NKDQELTNEINTL
+687 
-700 KAKTDNFVSGVS
+700 
-712 VNKEGNKVKLT
+712 
-723 YSYVDGS
+723 
-730 NKEVEFEDSDTV
+730 
-742 TLAYDD
+742 
-748 TAVKE
+748 
-753 RLTALEAKEDKDTIY
+753 
-768 NDAEVKAQIQAV
+768 
-780 DTKADNNKQAQDTK
+780 
-794 NTELENRIGAL
+794 
-805 ESKEDKDTIYDDS
+805 
-818 ALKAKVS
+818 
-825 DLTDKD
+825 
-831 TALDARISALETKP
+831 TKP
-845 DKDTIYDDTA
+845 
-855 LAGRVSAL
+855 
-863 EAKEDKDTVY
+863 DKDTVY

-879 GKIKELSDRVA
+879 GKVEALTTRVT
-890 TDEGAQALKNDAQ
+890 TDESAQAIKDNAQ
-903 DTEIQALKAK
+903 DAEIQALKAK

-941 IEAKEDNDK
+941 IEAKEDSDK

-958 TLAISNGNSV
+958 TLSISNGNSV
-968 ELPKYDDSALKAKDA
+968 ELPKYDDTVVKAKNTSQDEEINALK
-983 EQDEAIKSLKEKT
+983 ERT
-996 KSFLTGAGVT
+996 KSFLTGASVT

-1031 DTKAIAYDDSALKA
+1031 DTKAIAYDDTALKA

-1052 RADNDTIYNDAPLK
+1052 RADNDTIYNDAPIK
-1066 ERISALENKPDK
+1066 ERITALENKTDK

-1090 ITALETKVDK
+1090 LTALETKVDK
-1100 DTVYDDSA
+1100 DTVYDDA
-1108 VRQLIQANKD
+1108 EVKKLIQANKD

-1200 VSRDGNTVKL
+1200 VSREGNTVKL

-1250 EVEYELAKTTKA
+1250 EVEYDLAKTTKA
-1262 VTLSQGD
+1262 VTPSQGE

-1274 ASEETTDP
+1274 ASEATTDP
-1282 FKELT
+1282 LKELVLT
-1287 LKGNVS
+1287 GNVS
-1293 AKVKSPFGGDEVTV
+1293 AKVKSPFGGDETTV
-1307 VGKVG
+1307 AGKVG
-1312 FTSGTTE
+1312 FNSGTTG
-1319 DEIQGSHRNSINEFV
+1319 DAISGSHTTAVSENV
-1334 YVEFFYTGAT
+1334 YVEFYYTDST
-1344 VKAFLVFEPE
+1344 VKAYLVYEPD

-1368 DELQGTEPARIS
+1368 AELQGTEPARIS
-1380 ISKAGAEQ
+1380 ISKAGVEQ
-1388 GYVEATFTGVNS
+1388 GYVEVTFTGVALNINS
-1400 SINYYK
+1400 YK

>member
-1 MTKVKVGLGCLLE
+1 MTKVKVGLGCLME

-24 VSELPPKETAE
+24 VGELPPKESAE
-35 LNFIYLVPK
+35 LNYIYLVPK

-141 KDSEQDTKLEALKAH
+141 KDSEQDTKLEALKTH

-169 AIEKTVDLVDKK
+169 TIEKTVDLIDAKVLELKK
-181 TGDLKESVKE
+181 ENERQDGAIDDLGESVKD
-191 LNDSVKKLD
+191 LNESVQHLD

-206 IGDLQKDSQDLKEL
+206 IADLQKDSQGLKEL
-220 TSELDNSISEINDQI
+220 TSELDNSINEINDQL
-235 KHLDGGLEEEVKA
+235 KLLDGGLEEEVKA

-264 NKTDKLVKDAETDKA
+264 NRTDKLAKDAEDKTKA
-279 TQKEKDNTQ
+279 QAEKDGSQ
-288 DAEIEALKKKDEEVG
+288 DAEIEALKKKDDEIG
-303 TALESMGE
+303 TALETMGE

-320 DNKTQGLDTRVKAL
+320 DHKAEGLDTRVKAL

-386 FLEGKVNANKDAIDA
+386 FLEGKND
-401 NKADADAKNTAL
+401 AL
-413 TTRVNVLEEAKPVV
+413 TNRVNVLEEAKPVV

-525 QANTASITALDTKV
+525 KANESAIQGVEGDLTAFRTHTDARLEALENKEDKDTIYDDSAVRGQITALEGKV
-539 DGNKQAQDGKNTE
+539 DGNKSAQDGKNTE

-570 DDSALTNRVQ
+570 DD
-580 ALENKEDKDTVYDDT
+580 T

-606 TVPANKQAQDA
+606 TVPANKEAQDA
-617 KNTELDAKDKELEGK
+617 KNAELDTKDKELEGK

-712 VNKEGNKVKLT
+712 VNKEGSKVKLT

-845 DKDTIYDDTA
+845 DKDTIYDDT
-855 LAGRVSAL
+855 
-863 EAKEDKDTVY
+863 
-873 DDTELK
+873 ELK
-879 GKIKELSDRVA
+879 GKIKELSDRVT
-890 TDEGAQALKNDAQ
+890 TDESAQTIKNDAQ
-903 DTEIQALKAK
+903 DAEIQALKAK

-941 IEAKEDNDK
+941 IEAKEDSDK

-958 TLAISNGNSV
+958 TLSISNGNSV
-968 ELPKYDDSALKAKDA
+968 ELPKYDDTVVKAKNT

-996 KSFLTGAGVT
+996 KSFLTSAGVT

-1020 GSSTNLEFNDN
+1020 GTSTNLEFNDN

-1090 ITALETKVDK
+1090 VSALETKVDK

-1200 VSRDGNTVKL
+1200 VSREGNTVKL

-1250 EVEYELAKTTKA
+1250 ELEYELAKTTKA
-1262 VTLSQGD
+1262 VTISQG
-1269 GVINL
+1269 L
-1274 ASEETTDP
+1274 AGIELISEATTDP
-1282 FKELT
+1282 LKELVLT
-1287 LKGNVS
+1287 GTVT
-1293 AKVKSPFGGDEVTV
+1293 VRGTSPFNSSQITITNEPIGFNSGVTGERV
-1307 VGKVG
+1307 K
-1312 FTSGTTE
+1312 
-1319 DEIQGSHRNSINEFV
+1319 GSYRNAIHEFV
-1334 YVEFFYTGAT
+1334 YVEYFYAGKTL
-1344 VKAFLVFEPE
+1344 KAYLVYEPE

-1368 DELQGTEPARIS
+1368 AELQGTEPARIS
-1380 ISKAGAEQ
+1380 ISKAGVEQ
-1388 GYVEATFTGVNS
+1388 GYVEATFTAVTASTNS
-1400 SINYYK
+1400 YK

>member
-169 AIEKTVDLVDKK
+169 TIEKTVDLIDAKVLELKK
-181 TGDLKESVKE
+181 DNERQDGALDDLGESVKD
-191 LNDSVKKLD
+191 LNESVQHLD

-206 IGDLQKDSQDLKEL
+206 IADLQKDSQGLKEL
-220 TSELDNSISEINDQI
+220 TSELDNSINEINDQL
-235 KHLDGGLEEEVKA
+235 KLLDGGLEEEVKA

-264 NKTDKLVKDAETDKA
+264 NRTDKLAKDAEDKTKA
-279 TQKEKDNTQ
+279 QAEKDGSQ
-288 DAEIEALKKKDEEVG
+288 DAEIEALKKKDAEVE
-303 TALESMGE
+303 TALETLGE
-311 ALGKTVDLI
+311 TLGKTVDLI
-320 DNKTQGLDTRVKAL
+320 DHKAQGLDTRVKAL
-334 EAKEDSD
+334 ESKEDSD

-369 VKESIKQAND
+369 VKDSIKQAND
-379 YTEQVKN
+379 YTESVKN
-386 FLEGKVNANKDAIDA
+386 FLEGKND
-401 NKADADAKNTAL
+401 AL

-455 INNVAVSKADGK
+455 INNVTVSKEAGK

-525 QANTASITALDTKV
+525 KANESAIQGVEGDLTAFRTHTDARIEALENKEDKDTIYDDSAVRGQITALESKV
-539 DGNKQAQDGKNTE
+539 DGNKATQDGKNTE

-570 DDSALTNRVQ
+570 DD
-580 ALENKEDKDTVYDDT
+580 T
-595 ALAGRVTALET
+595 ALAGRVTALE
-606 TVPANKQAQDA
+606 
-617 KNTELDAKDKELEGK
+617 
-632 ITALE
+632 
-637 NKVDN
+637 
-642 DNQTLTLD
+642 
-650 DHTLSISGGNS
+650 
-661 VTLPK
+661 
-666 YDDSALKA
+666 
-674 SVEELKAKDTELA
+674 
-687 NKDQELTNEINTL
+687 
-700 KAKTDNFVSGVS
+700 
-712 VNKEGNKVKLT
+712 NKE
-723 YSYVDGS
+723 
-730 NKEVEFEDSDTV
+730 DS
-742 TLAYDD
+742 
-748 TAVKE
+748 
-753 RLTALEAKEDKDTIY
+753 
-768 NDAEVKAQIQAV
+768 
-780 DTKADNNKQAQDTK
+780 
-794 NTELENRIGAL
+794 
-805 ESKEDKDTIYDDS
+805 
-818 ALKAKVS
+818 
-825 DLTDKD
+825 
-831 TALDARISALETKP
+831 
-845 DKDTIYDDTA
+845 
-855 LAGRVSAL
+855 
-863 EAKEDKDTVY
+863 
-873 DDTELK
+873 
-879 GKIKELSDRVA
+879 
-890 TDEGAQALKNDAQ
+890 
-903 DTEIQALKAK
+903 
-913 DAELAKSITDNKADA
+913 
-928 DTKVQGLDTRLQA
+928 
-941 IEAKEDNDK
+941 DK

-958 TLAISNGNSV
+958 TLSISNGNSV
-968 ELPKYDDSALKAKDA
+968 ELPKYDDTVVKAKNT
-983 EQDEAIKSLKEKT
+983 EQDEEIKALKEKT
-996 KSFLTGAGVT
+996 KSFLTGASVT
-1006 RQGNVVTLT
+1006 RQDNVVTLT

-1031 DTKAIAYDDSALKA
+1031 DTKAIAYDDTALKA

-1052 RADNDTIYNDAPLK
+1052 KADNDTIYNDAPLK
-1066 ERISALENKPDK
+1066 ERITALENKPDK

-1090 ITALETKVDK
+1090 LTALENKADK

-1108 VRQLIQANKD
+1108 VKQLIQANKD

-1124 NMVDEHEN
+1124 HLVDEQEK
-1132 KINTLTTDVEA
+1132 KITALTTDVEA
-1143 LKAKPDKDTIYDDS
+1143 LKAKPDKDTVYDDS

-1200 VSRDGNTVKL
+1200 VSREGNTVKL

-1262 VTLSQGD
+1262 VTLSQGE

-1274 ASEETTDP
+1274 ASEATTDP
-1282 FKELT
+1282 LKELVLT
-1287 LKGNVS
+1287 GNVS
-1293 AKVKSPFGGDEVTV
+1293 AKVKSPFGGDETTV
-1307 VGKVG
+1307 AGKVG
-1312 FTSGTTE
+1312 FNSGTTG
-1319 DEIQGSHRNSINEFV
+1319 DAISGSHTTAVSENV
-1334 YVEFFYTGAT
+1334 YVEFYYTDST
-1344 VKAFLVFEPE
+1344 VKAYLVYEPD

-1368 DELQGTEPARIS
+1368 AELQGTEPARIS
-1380 ISKAGAEQ
+1380 ISKAGVEQ
-1388 GYVEATFTGVNS
+1388 GYVEVTFTGVALNINS
-1400 SINYYK
+1400 YK

>member
-44 DNAGQDKRAY
+44 DNEGQDKRAY

-156 DDQVDNALEEVGK
+156 DDQVDDALEAVGK
-169 AIEKTVDLVDKK
+169 TIEKTVDLIDAKVLELKK
-181 TGDLKESVKE
+181 DNERQDGALDDLGESVKD
-191 LNDSVKKLD
+191 LNESVQHLD

-206 IGDLQKDSQDLKEL
+206 IADLQKDSQDMKEL
-220 TSELDNSISEINDQI
+220 TSELDNSINEINDQL
-235 KHLDGGLEEEVKA
+235 KLLDGGLEEEVKA
-248 VHTEV
+248 IHTEV

-258 AVTELE
+258 AVTEIE
-264 NKTDKLVKDAETDKA
+264 NRTDKLAKDAEDKSKA
-279 TQKEKDNTQ
+279 QAEKDGSQ
-288 DAEIEALKKKDEEVG
+288 DTEIEALKKKDAEVE
-303 TALESMGE
+303 TALETLGE
-311 ALGKTVDLI
+311 TLGKTVDLI
-320 DNKTQGLDTRVKAL
+320 DHKAEGLDTRVKTL

-364 YDDTS
+364 YDDTA
-369 VKESIKQAND
+369 VKDAINHLGDGLNQAMD

-386 FLEGKVNANKDAIDA
+386 YVDS
-401 NKADADAKNTAL
+401 KADALTLVLGTSKADSDAKNSAL
-413 TTRVNVLEEAKPVV
+413 TDRVHVLEEAKPVV

-560 EVKPDKDTVY
+560 E
-570 DDSALTNRVQ
+570 
-580 ALENKEDKDTVYDDT
+580 
-595 ALAGRVTALET
+595 
-606 TVPANKQAQDA
+606 
-617 KNTELDAKDKELEGK
+617 
-632 ITALE
+632 
-637 NKVDN
+637 
-642 DNQTLTLD
+642 
-650 DHTLSISGGNS
+650 
-661 VTLPK
+661 
-666 YDDSALKA
+666 
-674 SVEELKAKDTELA
+674 
-687 NKDQELTNEINTL
+687 
-700 KAKTDNFVSGVS
+700 
-712 VNKEGNKVKLT
+712 
-723 YSYVDGS
+723 
-730 NKEVEFEDSDTV
+730 
-742 TLAYDD
+742 
-748 TAVKE
+748 
-753 RLTALEAKEDKDTIY
+753 
-768 NDAEVKAQIQAV
+768 
-780 DTKADNNKQAQDTK
+780 
-794 NTELENRIGAL
+794 
-805 ESKEDKDTIYDDS
+805 
-818 ALKAKVS
+818 
-825 DLTDKD
+825 
-831 TALDARISALETKP
+831 TKP
-845 DKDTIYDDTA
+845 
-855 LAGRVSAL
+855 
-863 EAKEDKDTVY
+863 DKDTVY

-879 GKIKELSDRVA
+879 GKVEALTTRVT
-890 TDEGAQALKNDAQ
+890 TDESAQAIKDNAQ
-903 DTEIQALKAK
+903 DAKIQALEAK

-941 IEAKEDNDK
+941 IEAKEDSDK

-958 TLAISNGNSV
+958 TLSISNGNSV
-968 ELPKYDDSALKAKDA
+968 ELPKYDDTVVKAKNT
-983 EQDEAIKSLKEKT
+983 EQDEELKALKEKT
-996 KSFLTGAGVT
+996 KSFLTGASVT

-1020 GSSTNLEFNDN
+1020 GTSTNLEFNDN
-1031 DTKAIAYDDSALKA
+1031 DTKTIAYDDTALKA

-1052 RADNDTIYNDAPLK
+1052 RADNDTIYNDAPIK
-1066 ERISALENKPDK
+1066 ERITALENKTDK
-1078 DTVYDDAPLKER
+1078 DTVYDDAEVK
-1090 ITALETKVDK
+1090 K
-1100 DTVYDDSA
+1100 
-1108 VRQLIQANKD
+1108 LIQANKD

-1132 KINTLTTDVEA
+1132 KINTLTSDVEA

-1172 DTVYNDKELR
+1172 DTVYNDEELR
-1182 DKITALEGKTDNF
+1182 NKITALEGKTDNF

-1200 VSRDGNTVKL
+1200 VSREGNTVKL

-1250 EVEYELAKTTKA
+1250 EVEYELAKSTVSVGMNNQVGIIELALEGRKPNGQ
-1262 VTLSQGD
+1262 LKEF
-1269 GVINL
+1269 VI
-1274 ASEETTDP
+1274 T
-1282 FKELT
+1282 
-1287 LKGNVS
+1287 GNVS
-1293 AKVKSPFGGDEVTV
+1293 AKVKSPFGGDETTV
-1307 VGKVG
+1307 AGKVG
-1312 FTSGTTE
+1312 FTSGTTG
-1319 DEIQGSHRNSINEFV
+1319 DDISGSHTTAVSENV
-1334 YVEFFYTGAT
+1334 YVEFYYTDSEL
-1344 VKAFLVFEPE
+1344 KASLVYEPE
-1354 NENEVVKYRKALSL
+1354 NENEVVKYRKVLNI
-1368 DELQGTEPARIS
+1368 DELKGTEPARIS
-1380 ISKAGAEQ
+1380 ISKANVEQ
-1388 GYVEATFTGVNS
+1388 GYVEATFTDFTVKLNS
-1400 SINYYK
+1400 YK

>member
-1 MTKVKVGLGCLLE
+1 MTKVKVGLGCLME

-24 VSELPPKETAE
+24 VGELPPKETAE
-35 LNFIYLVPK
+35 LNYIYLVPK

-169 AIEKTVDLVDKK
+169 TIEKTVDLIDAKVLELKK
-181 TGDLKESVKE
+181 ENERQDGALDDLGESVKD
-191 LNDSVKKLD
+191 LNESVQHLD

-206 IGDLQKDSQDLKEL
+206 IADLQKDSQGLKEL
-220 TSELDNSISEINDQI
+220 TSELDNSINEINDQL
-235 KHLDGGLEEEVKA
+235 KLLDGGLEEEVKA

-264 NKTDKLVKDAETDKA
+264 NRTDKLAKDAEDKTKA
-279 TQKEKDNTQ
+279 QAEKDGSQ
-288 DAEIEALKKKDEEVG
+288 DAEIEALKKKDAEVE
-303 TALESMGE
+303 TALETLGE
-311 ALGKTVDLI
+311 TLGKTVDLI
-320 DNKTQGLDTRVKAL
+320 DHKAQGLDTRVKAL
-334 EAKEDSD
+334 ESKEDSD
-341 KQTLAIAGN
+341 KQTLAITGN
-350 KLSISNGNEVDLPQ
+350 KLYISNGNEVDLPQ
-364 YDDTS
+364 YDDSS
-369 VKESIKQAND
+369 VKDSIKQAND
-379 YTEQVKN
+379 YTESVKN
-386 FLEGKVNANKDAIDA
+386 FLEGKND
-401 NKADADAKNTAL
+401 AL

-455 INNVAVSKADGK
+455 INNVAVTKADGK

-525 QANTASITALDTKV
+525 KANESAIQGVEGDLTALRTHTDARLEALENKEDKDTIYDDSAVRGQITALEGKV
-539 DGNKQAQDGKNTE
+539 DGKNTE

-570 DDSALTNRVQ
+570 DD
-580 ALENKEDKDTVYDDT
+580 T

-606 TVPANKQAQDA
+606 TVPANKEAQDA
-617 KNTELDAKDKELEGK
+617 KNAELDAKDKEIEGK

-642 DNQTLTLD
+642 DNQTLTLED
-650 DHTLSISGGNS
+650 NTLSISGGNA

-712 VNKEGNKVKLT
+712 VNKEGSKVKLT

-845 DKDTIYDDTA
+845 DKDTVYDDTA
-855 LAGRVSAL
+855 LKAKVEALSNRV
-863 EAKEDKDTVY
+863 T
-873 DDTELK
+873 
-879 GKIKELSDRVA
+879 
-890 TDEGAQALKNDAQ
+890 TDESAQTIKDEAQ
-903 DTEIQALKAK
+903 DNEIQVLKAK
-913 DAELAKSITDNKADA
+913 DAELAKSIVDNKADA
-928 DTKVQGLDTRLQA
+928 DSKAQGLDTRLQA

-968 ELPKYDDSALKAKDA
+968 ELPKYDDSALKAKDT

-1020 GSSTNLEFNDN
+1020 GTSTNLEFNDN
-1031 DTKAIAYDDSALKA
+1031 DTKAIAYDDTALKA

-1090 ITALETKVDK
+1090 LTALETKVDK

-1172 DTVYNDKELR
+1172 DTVYNDTELR

-1200 VSRDGNTVKL
+1200 VSREGNTVKL

-1250 EVEYELAKTTKA
+1250 EVEYELAKTVKA
-1262 VTLSQGD
+1262 IALNQGE

-1274 ASEETTDP
+1274 VYDASDVQ
-1282 FKELT
+1282 FKELV
-1287 LKGNVS
+1287 LSGNVS

-1307 VGKVG
+1307 AGKVG
-1312 FTSGTTE
+1312 FTSGTTG
-1319 DEIQGSHRNSINEFV
+1319 DEIQGSHRNSIIEFV
-1334 YVEFFYTGAT
+1334 YVEFFYTGST
-1344 VKAFLVFEPE
+1344 VKAYLVYEPE

-1368 DELQGTEPARIS
+1368 AELQGTEPAKIS

-1388 GYVEATFTGVNS
+1388 GYVEATFTAVTASIS
-1400 SINYYK
+1400 SYK

>member
-156 DDQVDNALEEVGK
+156 DDQVDDALEAVGK
-169 AIEKTVDLVDKK
+169 TIEKTVDLIDAKVLELKK
-181 TGDLKESVKE
+181 DNERQDGALDDLGESVKD
-191 LNDSVKKLD
+191 LNESVQHLD

-206 IGDLQKDSQDLKEL
+206 IADLQKDSQDLKEL
-220 TSELDNSISEINDQI
+220 TSELDNSINEINDQL
-235 KHLDGGLEEEVKA
+235 KLLDGGLEEEVKA
-248 VHTEV
+248 IHTEV
-253 EDITN
+253 GDITN

-264 NKTDKLVKDAETDKA
+264 NRTDKLAKDAEDKA
-279 TQKEKDNTQ
+279 KAQAEKDGSQ
-288 DAEIEALKKKDEEVG
+288 DAEIEALKKKDAEVE
-303 TALESMGE
+303 TALETLGE
-311 ALGKTVDLI
+311 TLGKTVDLI
-320 DNKTQGLDTRVKAL
+320 DHKAEGLDTRVKAL

-364 YDDTS
+364 YDDTA
-369 VKESIKQAND
+369 VKDAINHLGDGLNQAMD

-386 FLEGKVNANKDAIDA
+386 YVDSKADALTLVLGTA
-401 NKADADAKNTAL
+401 KADADAKNTAL
-413 TTRVNVLEEAKPVV
+413 TNRVNVLEEAKPVV
-427 ENKLTEI
+427 ENKLAEL
-434 EAKNTAQDEKI
+434 AVKNDSQDEKI

-455 INNVAVSKADGK
+455 INNVTVSKEAGK

-560 EVKPDKDTVY
+560 ETKP
-570 DDSALTNRVQ
+570 
-580 ALENKEDKDTVYDDT
+580 DKDTVYDDT
-595 ALAGRVTALET
+595 ALAGRVTA
-606 TVPANKQAQDA
+606 NKEAQDA
-617 KNTELDAKDKELEGK
+617 KNTELEGK

-650 DHTLSISGGNS
+650 DHTLSISGGNA

-674 SVEELKAKDTELA
+674 DVEELKAKDTELA

-700 KAKTDNFVSGVS
+700 KAKTDNFVSGVA

-730 NKEVEFEDSDTV
+730 SKEVEFEDSDTV

-753 RLTALEAKEDKDTIY
+753 RLTALE
-768 NDAEVKAQIQAV
+768 
-780 DTKADNNKQAQDTK
+780 
-794 NTELENRIGAL
+794 G
-805 ESKEDKDTIYDDS
+805 
-818 ALKAKVS
+818 
-825 DLTDKD
+825 
-831 TALDARISALETKP
+831 
-845 DKDTIYDDTA
+845 
-855 LAGRVSAL
+855 
-863 EAKEDKDTVY
+863 KEDKDTVY

-879 GKIKELSDRVA
+879 GKLKDLSDRVT
-890 TDEGAQALKNDAQ
+890 TDESAQAIKDNAQ
-903 DTEIQALKAK
+903 DAEIQALKAK
-913 DAELAKSITDNKADA
+913 DTELAKSITDNKADA

-941 IEAKEDNDK
+941 IEAKEDSDK

-958 TLAISNGNSV
+958 TLSISNGNSV
-968 ELPKYDDSALKAKDA
+968 ELPKYDDTVVKAKNT
-983 EQDEAIKSLKEKT
+983 EQDEELKALKEKT
-996 KSFLTGAGVT
+996 KSFLTGASVT

-1020 GSSTNLEFNDN
+1020 GTSTNLEFNDN
-1031 DTKAIAYDDSALKA
+1031 DTKAIAYDDTALKA

-1052 RADNDTIYNDAPLK
+1052 RADNDTIYNDAPIK
-1066 ERISALENKPDK
+1066 ERITALENKTDK

-1090 ITALETKVDK
+1090 LTALETKVDK
-1100 DTVYDDSA
+1100 DTVYDDA
-1108 VRQLIQANKD
+1108 EVKKLIQANKD

-1200 VSRDGNTVKL
+1200 VSREGNTVKL

-1250 EVEYELAKTTKA
+1250 EVGYELVKTTKA
-1262 VTLSQGD
+1262 VTLSQGE

-1274 ASEETTDP
+1274 ESETTTDP
-1282 FKELT
+1282 LKELVLT
-1287 LKGNVS
+1287 GNVS

-1307 VGKVG
+1307 AGKVG
-1312 FTSGTTE
+1312 FNSGTTG
-1319 DEIQGSHRNSINEFV
+1319 DELQGSHRNSINEFV
-1334 YVEFFYTGAT
+1334 YVEFFYTGST
-1344 VKAFLVFEPE
+1344 VKAYLVYEPE

-1368 DELQGTEPARIS
+1368 AELQGTEPARIS
-1380 ISKAGAEQ
+1380 ISKANVEQ
-1388 GYVEATFTGVNS
+1388 GYVEATFTAVTASSNS
-1400 SINYYK
+1400 YK

>member
-104 QAVLDSLTAKDKE
+104 QAVLESLTAKDKE

-156 DDQVDNALEEVGK
+156 DDQVDEALEAVGK
-169 AIEKTVDLVDKK
+169 TIEKTVDLIDAKVLELKK
-181 TGDLKESVKE
+181 ENERQDGALDDLGESVKD
-191 LNDSVKKLD
+191 LNESVQHLD

-206 IGDLQKDSQDLKEL
+206 IADLQKDSQDMKEL
-220 TSELDNSISEINDQI
+220 TSELDNSINEINDQL
-235 KHLDGGLEEEVKA
+235 KLLDGGLEEEVKA
-248 VHTEV
+248 IHTEV
-253 EDITN
+253 GDITN
-258 AVTELE
+258 AVTEIE
-264 NKTDKLVKDAETDKA
+264 NRTDKLAKDAEDKA
-279 TQKEKDNTQ
+279 KAQAEKDGSQ
-288 DAEIEALKKKDEEVG
+288 DAEIEALKKKDAEVE
-303 TALESMGE
+303 TALETLGE
-311 ALGKTVDLI
+311 TLGKTVDLI
-320 DNKTQGLDTRVKAL
+320 DHKAEGLDTRVKAL
-334 EAKEDSD
+334 ETKEDSD

-364 YDDTS
+364 YDDTA
-369 VKESIKQAND
+369 VKDAINHLGDGLNQAMD

-386 FLEGKVNANKDAIDA
+386 YVDSKADALTLVLGTA
-401 NKADADAKNTAL
+401 KADADAKNTAL
-413 TTRVNVLEEAKPVV
+413 TARVNVLEEAKPVV

-455 INNVAVSKADGK
+455 INNVTVSKEAGK

-570 DDSALTNRVQ
+570 DD
-580 ALENKEDKDTVYDDT
+580 T
-595 ALAGRVTALET
+595 ALAGRVTA
-606 TVPANKQAQDA
+606 NKEAQDA
-617 KNTELDAKDKELEGK
+617 KNTELEGK

-650 DHTLSISGGNS
+650 DHTLSISGGNA

-674 SVEELKAKDTELA
+674 DVEELKAKDTELA

-753 RLTALEAKEDKDTIY
+753 RLTALE
-768 NDAEVKAQIQAV
+768 
-780 DTKADNNKQAQDTK
+780 
-794 NTELENRIGAL
+794 G
-805 ESKEDKDTIYDDS
+805 
-818 ALKAKVS
+818 
-825 DLTDKD
+825 
-831 TALDARISALETKP
+831 
-845 DKDTIYDDTA
+845 
-855 LAGRVSAL
+855 
-863 EAKEDKDTVY
+863 KEDKDTVY

-879 GKIKELSDRVA
+879 GKLKDLSDRVT
-890 TDEGAQALKNDAQ
+890 TDESAQAIKDNAQ
-903 DTEIQALKAK
+903 DAEIQALKAK

-958 TLAISNGNSV
+958 TLSISNGNSV
-968 ELPKYDDSALKAKDA
+968 ELPKYDDTVVKAKNA
-983 EQDEAIKSLKEKT
+983 SQDEEINALKEKT
-996 KSFLTGAGVT
+996 KSFLTGASVT

-1031 DTKAIAYDDSALKA
+1031 DTKAIAYDDTALKA

-1052 RADNDTIYNDAPLK
+1052 RADNDTIYNDAPIK
-1066 ERISALENKPDK
+1066 ERLNALETKVDK

-1090 ITALETKVDK
+1090 LTALETKVDK
-1100 DTVYDDSA
+1100 DTVYDDTE
-1108 VRQLIQANKD
+1108 VKKLIQANKD

-1200 VSRDGNTVKL
+1200 VSREGNTVKL

-1250 EVEYELAKTTKA
+1250 EVEYELAKNTKA
-1262 VTLSQGD
+1262 VTLSQGE

-1274 ASEETTDP
+1274 ASEATTDP
-1282 FKELT
+1282 LKELVLT
-1287 LKGNVS
+1287 GNVS
-1293 AKVKSPFGGDEVTV
+1293 AKVKSPFGGEETTV
-1307 VGKVG
+1307 AGKVG
-1312 FTSGTTE
+1312 FNSGTTG
-1319 DEIQGSHRNSINEFV
+1319 DDIQGSHKDSINEFV
-1334 YVEFFYTGAT
+1334 YVDFFYTGST
-1344 VKAFLVFEPE
+1344 VKAYLVYEPE

-1368 DELQGTEPARIS
+1368 AELQGTEPARIS
-1380 ISKAGAEQ
+1380 ISKGGVEQ
-1388 GYVEATFTGVNS
+1388 GYVEATFTAVTASSNS
-1400 SINYYK
+1400 YK

>member
-104 QAVLDSLTAKDKE
+104 QAVLESLTAKDKE

-156 DDQVDNALEEVGK
+156 DDQVDDALEAVGK
-169 AIEKTVDLVDKK
+169 TIEKTVDLIDAKVLELKK
-181 TGDLKESVKE
+181 DNERQDGALDDLGESVKD
-191 LNDSVKKLD
+191 LNESVQHLD

-220 TSELDNSISEINDQI
+220 TSELDNSINEINDQL
-235 KHLDGGLEEEVKA
+235 KLLDGGLEEEVKA
-248 VHTEV
+248 IHTEV
-253 EDITN
+253 GDITN

-264 NKTDKLVKDAETDKA
+264 NRTDKLAKDAEDKTKA
-279 TQKEKDNTQ
+279 QGEKDSSQ
-288 DAEIEALKKKDEEVG
+288 DSEIEALKKKDAEVE
-303 TALESMGE
+303 TALETLGE
-311 ALGKTVDLI
+311 TLGKTVDLI
-320 DNKTQGLDTRVKAL
+320 DHKAQGLDTRVKAL

-341 KQTLAIAGN
+341 KQTLAIDGH

-364 YDDTS
+364 YDDTA
-369 VKESIKQAND
+369 VKDAINHLGDGLNQAMD

-386 FLEGKVNANKDAIDA
+386 YVDS
-401 NKADADAKNTAL
+401 KADALTLVLGTAKADSEAKNLAL
-413 TTRVNVLEEAKPVV
+413 TNRVNVLEEAKPVV

-455 INNVAVSKADGK
+455 INNVTVSKEAGK

-525 QANTASITALDTKV
+525 KANENAIQGVENDLTAFRTHTDA
-539 DGNKQAQDGKNTE
+539 
-552 LENRIQAL
+552 RI
-560 EVKPDKDTVY
+560 E
-570 DDSALTNRVQ
+570 
-580 ALENKEDKDTVYDDT
+580 ALENKEDKDTIYDDS
-595 ALAGRVTALET
+595 AVRGQITALESK
-606 TVPANKQAQDA
+606 VDGNKSTQDA
-617 KNTELDAKDKELEGK
+617 KNTELEGK

-642 DNQTLTLD
+642 DNQTLTLE
-650 DHTLSISGGNS
+650 DHTLSISGGNA

-674 SVEELKAKDTELA
+674 DVEELKVKDTELA

-700 KAKTDNFVSGVS
+700 KAKTDNFVSGVA

-730 NKEVEFEDSDTV
+730 SKEVEFEDSDTV

-753 RLTALEAKEDKDTIY
+753 RLTALE
-768 NDAEVKAQIQAV
+768 
-780 DTKADNNKQAQDTK
+780 
-794 NTELENRIGAL
+794 G
-805 ESKEDKDTIYDDS
+805 
-818 ALKAKVS
+818 
-825 DLTDKD
+825 
-831 TALDARISALETKP
+831 
-845 DKDTIYDDTA
+845 
-855 LAGRVSAL
+855 
-863 EAKEDKDTVY
+863 KEDKDTVY
-873 DDTELK
+873 DDTEVK
-879 GKIKELSDRVA
+879 K
-890 TDEGAQALKNDAQ
+890 
-903 DTEIQALKAK
+903 
-913 DAELAKSITDNKADA
+913 
-928 DTKVQGLDTRLQA
+928 
-941 IEAKEDNDK
+941 
-950 QTLSLTDH
+950 
-958 TLAISNGNSV
+958 
-968 ELPKYDDSALKAKDA
+968 
-983 EQDEAIKSLKEKT
+983 
-996 KSFLTGAGVT
+996 
-1006 RQGNVVTLT
+1006 
-1015 YTNID
+1015 
-1020 GSSTNLEFNDN
+1020 
-1031 DTKAIAYDDSALKA
+1031 
-1045 RVQDLEN
+1045 
-1052 RADNDTIYNDAPLK
+1052 
-1066 ERISALENKPDK
+1066 
-1078 DTVYDDAPLKER
+1078 
-1090 ITALETKVDK
+1090 
-1100 DTVYDDSA
+1100 
-1108 VRQLIQANKD
+1108 LIQANKD

-1200 VSRDGNTVKL
+1200 VSREGNTVKL

-1245 LENKP
+1245 LENKQ
-1250 EVEYELAKTTKA
+1250 EVEYDLVKTTKA
-1262 VTLSQGD
+1262 VTLSQGE

-1274 ASEETTDP
+1274 ASEATTDP
-1282 FKELT
+1282 LKELVLT
-1287 LKGNVS
+1287 GNVS
-1293 AKVKSPFGGDEVTV
+1293 AKVKSPFGGDETTV
-1307 VGKVG
+1307 AGKVG
-1312 FTSGTTE
+1312 FNSGTTG
-1319 DEIQGSHRNSINEFV
+1319 DDIQGSHKDSINEFV
-1334 YVEFFYTGAT
+1334 YVEFFYTGST
-1344 VKAFLVFEPE
+1344 VKAYLVYEPE

-1368 DELQGTEPARIS
+1368 AELQGTEPARIS
-1380 ISKAGAEQ
+1380 ISKANVEQ
-1388 GYVEATFTGVNS
+1388 GYVEATFTGFTMKLNS
-1400 SINYYK
+1400 YK

>member
-156 DDQVDNALEEVGK
+156 DDQVDDALEAVGK
-169 AIEKTVDLVDKK
+169 TIEKTVDLIDAKVLELKK
-181 TGDLKESVKE
+181 ENERQDGAIDDLGESVKD
-191 LNDSVKKLD
+191 LNESVQHLD

-206 IGDLQKDSQDLKEL
+206 IADLQKDSQGLKEL
-220 TSELDNSISEINDQI
+220 TSELDNSINEINDQL
-235 KHLDGGLEEEVKA
+235 KLLDGGLEEEVKA

-264 NKTDKLVKDAETDKA
+264 NRTDKLAKDAEDKTKA
-279 TQKEKDNTQ
+279 QAEKDGSQ
-288 DAEIEALKKKDEEVG
+288 DAEIEALKKKDAEVE
-303 TALESMGE
+303 TALETLGE
-311 ALGKTVDLI
+311 TLGKTVDLI
-320 DNKTQGLDTRVKAL
+320 DHKAEGLDTRVKAL

-379 YTEQVKN
+379 YTESVKN
-386 FLEGKVNANKDAIDA
+386 FLEGKND
-401 NKADADAKNTAL
+401 AL

-525 QANTASITALDTKV
+525 KANESAIQGVEGDLTAFRTHTDARIEALENKEDKDTIYDDSAVRGQITALEGKV
-539 DGNKQAQDGKNTE
+539 DGNKSAQDGKNTE

-570 DDSALTNRVQ
+570 DD
-580 ALENKEDKDTVYDDT
+580 T

-606 TVPANKQAQDA
+606 TVPANKEAQDA
-617 KNTELDAKDKELEGK
+617 KNAELDAKDKEIEGK

-642 DNQTLTLD
+642 DNQTLTLE
-650 DHTLSISGGNS
+650 DHTLSISGGNA

-712 VNKEGNKVKLT
+712 VNKEGSKVKLT

-768 NDAEVKAQIQAV
+768 NDAEVKSQIQAV

-845 DKDTIYDDTA
+845 DKDTVYDDTA
-855 LAGRVSAL
+855 LKAKVDALSNRV
-863 EAKEDKDTVY
+863 T
-873 DDTELK
+873 
-879 GKIKELSDRVA
+879 
-890 TDEGAQALKNDAQ
+890 TDESAQTIKDEAQ
-903 DTEIQALKAK
+903 DNEIQALKAK
-913 DAELAKSITDNKADA
+913 DAELAKSIADNKADA
-928 DTKVQGLDTRLQA
+928 DSKAQGLDTRLQA

-968 ELPKYDDSALKAKDA
+968 ELPKYDDSALKAKDT

-1031 DTKAIAYDDSALKA
+1031 DTKAIAYDDTALKA

-1052 RADNDTIYNDAPLK
+1052 RADNDTIYNDAPIK
-1066 ERISALENKPDK
+1066 ERITALENKPDK

-1090 ITALETKVDK
+1090 LTALETKVDK

-1172 DTVYNDKELR
+1172 DTVYNDEELR
-1182 DKITALEGKTDNF
+1182 NKITALEGKTDNF

-1200 VSRDGNTVKL
+1200 VSREGNTVKL

-1250 EVEYELAKTTKA
+1250 EVEYELAKTVKDIA
-1262 VTLSQGD
+1262 LNQGE

-1274 ASEETTDP
+1274 VYDASDVQ
-1282 FKELT
+1282 FKELV
-1287 LKGNVS
+1287 LSGNVS
-1293 AKVKSPFGGDEVTV
+1293 AKVKSPFGGTESTV
-1307 VGKVG
+1307 AGKVG
-1312 FTSGTTE
+1312 FTSGTTG
-1319 DEIQGSHRNSINEFV
+1319 DELQGSHRNSINEFV
-1334 YVEFFYTGAT
+1334 YVEFFYTGNT
-1344 VKAFLVFEPE
+1344 LKAYLVYEPE

-1368 DELQGTEPARIS
+1368 AELNGEESAKIS

-1388 GYVEATFTGVNS
+1388 GYVEATFTAVTA
-1400 SINYYK
+1400 SINSYK

>member
-169 AIEKTVDLVDKK
+169 TIEKTVDLIDAKVLELKK
-181 TGDLKESVKE
+181 DNERQDGALDDLGESVKD
-191 LNDSVKKLD
+191 LNESVQHLD

-206 IGDLQKDSQDLKEL
+206 IADLQKDSQGLKEL
-220 TSELDNSISEINDQI
+220 TSELDNSINEINDQL
-235 KHLDGGLEEEVKA
+235 KLLDGGLEEEVKA
-248 VHTEV
+248 IHTEV
-253 EDITN
+253 GDITN

-264 NKTDKLVKDAETDKA
+264 NRTDKLAKDAEDKA
-279 TQKEKDNTQ
+279 KAQAEKDGSQ
-288 DAEIEALKKKDEEVG
+288 DAEIEALKKKDAEVE
-303 TALESMGE
+303 TALETLGE
-311 ALGKTVDLI
+311 TLGKTVDLI
-320 DNKTQGLDTRVKAL
+320 DHKAEGLDTRVKAL

-369 VKESIKQAND
+369 VKDSIKQAND
-379 YTEQVKN
+379 YTESVKN
-386 FLEGKVNANKDAIDA
+386 FLEGKND
-401 NKADADAKNTAL
+401 AL

-455 INNVAVSKADGK
+455 INNVTVSKEAGK

-560 EVKPDKDTVY
+560 E
-570 DDSALTNRVQ
+570 
-580 ALENKEDKDTVYDDT
+580 
-595 ALAGRVTALET
+595 
-606 TVPANKQAQDA
+606 
-617 KNTELDAKDKELEGK
+617 
-632 ITALE
+632 
-637 NKVDN
+637 
-642 DNQTLTLD
+642 
-650 DHTLSISGGNS
+650 
-661 VTLPK
+661 
-666 YDDSALKA
+666 
-674 SVEELKAKDTELA
+674 
-687 NKDQELTNEINTL
+687 
-700 KAKTDNFVSGVS
+700 
-712 VNKEGNKVKLT
+712 
-723 YSYVDGS
+723 
-730 NKEVEFEDSDTV
+730 
-742 TLAYDD
+742 
-748 TAVKE
+748 
-753 RLTALEAKEDKDTIY
+753 
-768 NDAEVKAQIQAV
+768 
-780 DTKADNNKQAQDTK
+780 
-794 NTELENRIGAL
+794 
-805 ESKEDKDTIYDDS
+805 
-818 ALKAKVS
+818 
-825 DLTDKD
+825 
-831 TALDARISALETKP
+831 TKP
-845 DKDTIYDDTA
+845 
-855 LAGRVSAL
+855 
-863 EAKEDKDTVY
+863 DKDTVY

-879 GKIKELSDRVA
+879 GKVEALTTRVT
-890 TDEGAQALKNDAQ
+890 TDESAQAIKDNAQ
-903 DTEIQALKAK
+903 DAEIQALKAK

-941 IEAKEDNDK
+941 IEAKEDSDK

-958 TLAISNGNSV
+958 TLSISNGNSV
-968 ELPKYDDSALKAKDA
+968 ELPKYDDTVVKAKNT
-983 EQDEAIKSLKEKT
+983 EQDEELKTLKEKT
-996 KSFLTGAGVT
+996 KSFLTGASVT

-1020 GSSTNLEFNDN
+1020 GTSTNLEFNDN
-1031 DTKAIAYDDSALKA
+1031 DTKAIAYDDTALKA

-1052 RADNDTIYNDAPLK
+1052 RADNDTIYNDAPIK
-1066 ERISALENKPDK
+1066 ERITALENKPDK

-1090 ITALETKVDK
+1090 LTTLETKVDK
-1100 DTVYDDSA
+1100 DTVYDDA
-1108 VRQLIQANKD
+1108 EVKKLIQANKD

-1172 DTVYNDKELR
+1172 DTVYNDEELR
-1182 DKITALEGKTDNF
+1182 NKITALEGKTDNF

-1200 VSRDGNTVKL
+1200 VSREGNTVKL

-1227 DTVSVAY
+1227 DTISVAY

-1250 EVEYELAKTTKA
+1250 EVEYELVKATKA
-1262 VTLSQGD
+1262 VTPSQGE

-1274 ASEETTDP
+1274 ASEATTDP
-1282 FKELT
+1282 LKELVLT
-1287 LKGNVS
+1287 GNVS
-1293 AKVKSPFGGDEVTV
+1293 AKVKSPFGGDETTV
-1307 VGKVG
+1307 AGKVG
-1312 FTSGTTE
+1312 FNSGTTG
-1319 DEIQGSHRNSINEFV
+1319 DAISGSHTTAVSENV
-1334 YVEFFYTGAT
+1334 YVEFYYTDST
-1344 VKAFLVFEPE
+1344 VKAYLVYEPD

-1368 DELQGTEPARIS
+1368 AELQGTEPSRIS
-1380 ISKAGAEQ
+1380 ISKAGVEQ
-1388 GYVEATFTGVNS
+1388 GYVEVTFTGVALNINS
-1400 SINYYK
+1400 YK

>member
-1 MTKVKVGLGCLLE
+1 MTKVQVGLGCLLE
-14 LLKKDPIVKI
+14 VLKKDPIVKI

-35 LNFIYLVPK
+35 LNFIYLIPK

-54 VLRPDRSGYDAIDLS
+54 VLRPDRSGYDSVDLS

-74 VVGEGLI
+74 VIGEGFI
-81 TVKKEVHNEN
+81 TVSKEVHNEN

-156 DDQVDNALEEVGK
+156 DDQVDEALEALGK
-169 AIEKTVDLVDKK
+169 NVEKTVDLVDNKVLELKK
-181 TGDLKESVKE
+181 ENERIDGALDDLGESVKD
-191 LNDSVKKLD
+191 LNESVQHLD
-200 EEHGKA
+200 EEQGKA
-206 IGDLQKDSQDLKEL
+206 IEDLQKDSQDMKEL
-220 TSELDNSISEINDQI
+220 TSELDNSINEINDQL
-235 KHLDGGLEEEVKA
+235 KLLDGGLEEEVKA

-258 AVTELE
+258 AVTGLE
-264 NKTDKLVKDAETDKA
+264 DKTDKLAKDADDKA
-279 TQKEKDNTQ
+279 KAQAEKDASQ
-288 DAEIEALKKKDEEVG
+288 DSEIEALKKKDAEVE
-303 TALESMGE
+303 TALETLGE
-311 ALGKTVDLI
+311 TLSKTVDLI
-320 DNKTQGLDTRVKAL
+320 DHKSEGFDTRVKAL

-379 YTEQVKN
+379 YTESVKN
-386 FLEGKVNANKDAIDA
+386 FLEG
-401 NKADADAKNTAL
+401 KNTAL

-455 INNVAVSKADGK
+455 INNVTVSKEAGK

-525 QANTASITALDTKV
+525 KANESAIQGVEHDLTALRTHTDARIEALENKEDKDTIYDDSAVRGQITAL
-539 DGNKQAQDGKNTE
+539 DGKNTE
-552 LENRIQAL
+552 
-560 EVKPDKDTVY
+560 
-570 DDSALTNRVQ
+570 LTNRVQ
-580 ALENKEDKDTVYDDT
+580 ALEAKPDKDTVYDDT

-606 TVPANKQAQDA
+606 TVPANKQAQDT
-617 KNTELDAKDKELEGK
+617 KNVELDAKDKELEGK

-642 DNQTLTLD
+642 DNQTLTLE
-650 DHTLSISGGNS
+650 DHTLSISGGNA

-674 SVEELKAKDTELA
+674 SVEELKSKDTELA

-768 NDAEVKAQIQAV
+768 NDSEVKAQIQAV

-818 ALKAKVS
+818 ALKGKVAE
-825 DLTDKD
+825 LTDKD
-831 TALDARISALETKP
+831 TALEGRISALETKP
-845 DKDTIYDDTA
+845 DKDTVYDDTA
-855 LAGRVSAL
+855 LNKRVTAL
-863 EAKEDKDTVY
+863 ENKTDKDTV
-873 DDTELK
+873 
-879 GKIKELSDRVA
+879 
-890 TDEGAQALKNDAQ
+890 
-903 DTEIQALKAK
+903 
-913 DAELAKSITDNKADA
+913 
-928 DTKVQGLDTRLQA
+928 
-941 IEAKEDNDK
+941 
-950 QTLSLTDH
+950 
-958 TLAISNGNSV
+958 
-968 ELPKYDDSALKAKDA
+968 
-983 EQDEAIKSLKEKT
+983 
-996 KSFLTGAGVT
+996 
-1006 RQGNVVTLT
+1006 
-1015 YTNID
+1015 
-1020 GSSTNLEFNDN
+1020 
-1031 DTKAIAYDDSALKA
+1031 
-1045 RVQDLEN
+1045 
-1052 RADNDTIYNDAPLK
+1052 
-1066 ERISALENKPDK
+1066 
-1078 DTVYDDAPLKER
+1078 
-1090 ITALETKVDK
+1090 
-1100 DTVYDDSA
+1100 
-1108 VRQLIQANKD
+1108 
-1118 SIATTD
+1118 
-1124 NMVDEHEN
+1124 
-1132 KINTLTTDVEA
+1132 
-1143 LKAKPDKDTIYDDS
+1143 YDDS

-1200 VSRDGNTVKL
+1200 VSREGNTVKL

-1250 EVEYELAKTTKA
+1250 EVEYGLVKTTKT
-1262 VTLSQGD
+1262 VTLSQGE

-1274 ASEETTDP
+1274 ASEATTDP
-1282 FKELT
+1282 LKELVLT
-1287 LKGNVS
+1287 GNVS
-1293 AKVKSPFGGDEVTV
+1293 AKVKSPFGGTESTV
-1307 VGKVG
+1307 AGKVG
-1312 FTSGTTE
+1312 FNSGTTG
-1319 DEIQGSHRNSINEFV
+1319 DEIQGSHTTAVSENV
-1334 YVEFFYTGAT
+1334 YVEFFYTGST
-1344 VKAFLVFEPE
+1344 MKAYLVYEPE
-1354 NENEVVKYRKALSL
+1354 NDNEVVKYRKALSL
-1368 DELQGTEPARIS
+1368 SELQGTEPAKIS
-1380 ISKAGAEQ
+1380 ISKDGVEQ
-1388 GYVEATFTGVNS
+1388 GYVEVTFTAVTISSNS
-1400 SINYYK
+1400 YK

>member
-156 DDQVDNALEEVGK
+156 DDQVDDALEAVGK
-169 AIEKTVDLVDKK
+169 TIEKTVDLIDAKVLELKK
-181 TGDLKESVKE
+181 DNERQDGALDDLGESVKD
-191 LNDSVKKLD
+191 LNESVQHLD

-206 IGDLQKDSQDLKEL
+206 IADLQKDSQGLIEL
-220 TSELDNSISEINDQI
+220 TSELDNSINEINDQL
-235 KHLDGGLEEEVKA
+235 KLLDGGLEEEVKGI
-248 VHTEV
+248 HTEV

-258 AVTELE
+258 AVTDIE
-264 NKTDKLVKDAETDKA
+264 NRTDKLAKDAEDKA
-279 TQKEKDNTQ
+279 KAQAEKDGSQ
-288 DAEIEALKKKDEEVG
+288 DTEIEALKKKDAEVE
-303 TALESMGE
+303 TALETLGE
-311 ALGKTVDLI
+311 TLGKTVDLI
-320 DNKTQGLDTRVKAL
+320 DHKAEGLDTRVKAL

-364 YDDTS
+364 YDDTA
-369 VKESIKQAND
+369 VKDAINHLGDGLNQAMD

-386 FLEGKVNANKDAIDA
+386 YVDS
-401 NKADADAKNTAL
+401 KADALTLVLGTSKADSDAKNLAL
-413 TTRVNVLEEAKPVV
+413 TNRVNVLEEAKPVV

-455 INNVAVSKADGK
+455 INNVTVSKEAGK

-525 QANTASITALDTKV
+525 QANTASITSLDTKV

-570 DDSALTNRVQ
+570 DD
-580 ALENKEDKDTVYDDT
+580 T
-595 ALAGRVTALET
+595 ALAGRVTA
-606 TVPANKQAQDA
+606 NKEAQDA
-617 KNTELDAKDKELEGK
+617 KNTELEGK

-642 DNQTLTLD
+642 DNQTLALD

-700 KAKTDNFVSGVS
+700 KAKTDNFVSGVA

-730 NKEVEFEDSDTV
+730 SKEVEFEDSDTV
-742 TLAYDD
+742 TLA
-748 TAVKE
+748 
-753 RLTALEAKEDKDTIY
+753 
-768 NDAEVKAQIQAV
+768 
-780 DTKADNNKQAQDTK
+780 
-794 NTELENRIGAL
+794 
-805 ESKEDKDTIYDDS
+805 
-818 ALKAKVS
+818 
-825 DLTDKD
+825 
-831 TALDARISALETKP
+831 
-845 DKDTIYDDTA
+845 
-855 LAGRVSAL
+855 
-863 EAKEDKDTVY
+863 
-873 DDTELK
+873 
-879 GKIKELSDRVA
+879 
-890 TDEGAQALKNDAQ
+890 
-903 DTEIQALKAK
+903 
-913 DAELAKSITDNKADA
+913 
-928 DTKVQGLDTRLQA
+928 
-941 IEAKEDNDK
+941 
-950 QTLSLTDH
+950 
-958 TLAISNGNSV
+958 
-968 ELPKYDDSALKAKDA
+968 
-983 EQDEAIKSLKEKT
+983 
-996 KSFLTGAGVT
+996 
-1006 RQGNVVTLT
+1006 
-1015 YTNID
+1015 
-1020 GSSTNLEFNDN
+1020 
-1031 DTKAIAYDDSALKA
+1031 
-1045 RVQDLEN
+1045 
-1052 RADNDTIYNDAPLK
+1052 
-1066 ERISALENKPDK
+1066 
-1078 DTVYDDAPLKER
+1078 
-1090 ITALETKVDK
+1090 
-1100 DTVYDDSA
+1100 
-1108 VRQLIQANKD
+1108 
-1118 SIATTD
+1118 
-1124 NMVDEHEN
+1124 
-1132 KINTLTTDVEA
+1132 
-1143 LKAKPDKDTIYDDS
+1143 YDDS

-1172 DTVYNDKELR
+1172 DTVYNDQELR

-1200 VSRDGNTVKL
+1200 VSREGSTVKL

-1250 EVEYELAKTTKA
+1250 EVEYELAKST
-1262 VTLSQGD
+1262 VSVGMNNQG
-1269 GVINL
+1269 GIIEL
-1274 ASEETTDP
+1274 ALEGKNP
-1282 FKELT
+1282 NGQLKEFIIT
-1287 LKGNVS
+1287 GNVS
-1293 AKVKSPFGGDEVTV
+1293 AKVKSPFGGDETTV
-1307 VGKVG
+1307 AGKVG
-1312 FTSGTTE
+1312 FTSGTTG
-1319 DEIQGSHRNSINEFV
+1319 DGISGSHTTAVSENV
-1334 YVEFFYTGAT
+1334 YVEFYYTDSEL
-1344 VKAFLVFEPE
+1344 KAFLVYEPE
-1354 NENEVVKYRKALSL
+1354 NENEVVKYRKALNT

-1380 ISKAGAEQ
+1380 ISKGGVEQ
-1388 GYVEATFTGVNS
+1388 GYVETTFTGFTMKLNS
-1400 SINYYK
+1400 YK

>member
-81 TVKKEVHNEN
+81 TVKREVHNEN

-156 DDQVDNALEEVGK
+156 DDQVDDALEAVGK
-169 AIEKTVDLVDKK
+169 TIEKTVDLIDAKVLELKK
-181 TGDLKESVKE
+181 DNERQDGALDDLGESVKD
-191 LNDSVKKLD
+191 LNESVQHLD

-206 IGDLQKDSQDLKEL
+206 IADLQKDSQGLKEL
-220 TSELDNSISEINDQI
+220 TSELDNSINEINDQL
-235 KHLDGGLEEEVKA
+235 KLLDGGLEEEVKA
-248 VHTEV
+248 IHTEV

-258 AVTELE
+258 AVTEIE
-264 NKTDKLVKDAETDKA
+264 NRTDKLAKDAEDKSKA
-279 TQKEKDNTQ
+279 QAEKDGSQ
-288 DAEIEALKKKDEEVG
+288 DAEIEALKKKDAEVE
-303 TALESMGE
+303 TALETLGE
-311 ALGKTVDLI
+311 TLGKTVDLI
-320 DNKTQGLDTRVKAL
+320 DHKAEGLDTRVKAL

-364 YDDTS
+364 YDDTA
-369 VKESIKQAND
+369 VKDAINHLGDGLNQAMD

-386 FLEGKVNANKDAIDA
+386 YVDSKADALTLVLGTA
-401 NKADADAKNTAL
+401 KADADAKNTAL
-413 TTRVNVLEEAKPVV
+413 TNRVNVLEEAKPVV
-427 ENKLTEI
+427 ENKLAEL
-434 EAKNTAQDEKI
+434 AVKNDSQDEKI

-455 INNVAVSKADGK
+455 INNVTVSKEAGK

-560 EVKPDKDTVY
+560 ETKP
-570 DDSALTNRVQ
+570 
-580 ALENKEDKDTVYDDT
+580 DKDTVYDDT
-595 ALAGRVTALET
+595 ALAGRVTA
-606 TVPANKQAQDA
+606 NKEAQDT
-617 KNTELDAKDKELEGK
+617 KNTELEGK

-650 DHTLSISGGNS
+650 DHTLSISGGNA

-674 SVEELKAKDTELA
+674 DVEELKAKDTELA

-700 KAKTDNFVSGVS
+700 KAKTDNFVSGVA

-730 NKEVEFEDSDTV
+730 SKEVEFEDSDTV

-753 RLTALEAKEDKDTIY
+753 RLTALE
-768 NDAEVKAQIQAV
+768 
-780 DTKADNNKQAQDTK
+780 
-794 NTELENRIGAL
+794 G
-805 ESKEDKDTIYDDS
+805 
-818 ALKAKVS
+818 
-825 DLTDKD
+825 
-831 TALDARISALETKP
+831 
-845 DKDTIYDDTA
+845 
-855 LAGRVSAL
+855 
-863 EAKEDKDTVY
+863 KEDKDTVY

-879 GKIKELSDRVA
+879 GKVEALTTRVT
-890 TDEGAQALKNDAQ
+890 TDESAQAIKDNAQ
-903 DTEIQALKAK
+903 DAEIQALKDK

-958 TLAISNGNSV
+958 TLSISNGNSV
-968 ELPKYDDSALKAKDA
+968 ELPKYDDTVVKAKNA
-983 EQDEAIKSLKEKT
+983 SQDEEINALKEKT
-996 KSFLTGAGVT
+996 KSFLTGASVT

-1020 GSSTNLEFNDN
+1020 GTSTNLEFNDN
-1031 DTKAIAYDDSALKA
+1031 DTKAIAYDDTALKA

-1052 RADNDTIYNDAPLK
+1052 RADNDTIYNDAPIK
-1066 ERISALENKPDK
+1066 ERLNALETKVDK

-1090 ITALETKVDK
+1090 LTALETKVDK

-1108 VRQLIQANKD
+1108 VKQLIQANKD

-1200 VSRDGNTVKL
+1200 VSREGNTVKL

-1262 VTLSQGD
+1262 VTLSQGE

-1274 ASEETTDP
+1274 ASEATTDP
-1282 FKELT
+1282 LKELVLT
-1287 LKGNVS
+1287 GNVS
-1293 AKVKSPFGGDEVTV
+1293 AKVKSPFGGEETTV
-1307 VGKVG
+1307 AGKVG
-1312 FTSGTTE
+1312 FNSGTTG
-1319 DEIQGSHRNSINEFV
+1319 DELQGSHRNSINEFV
-1334 YVEFFYTGAT
+1334 CVEFFYTGST
-1344 VKAFLVFEPE
+1344 VKAYLVYEPE
-1354 NENEVVKYRKALSL
+1354 NENAVVKYRKALSL
-1368 DELQGTEPARIS
+1368 AELQGTEPARIS
-1380 ISKAGAEQ
+1380 ISKGGAEQ
-1388 GYVEATFTGVNS
+1388 GYVEATFTAVTASSNS
-1400 SINYYK
+1400 YK

>member
-14 LLKKDPIVKI
+14 LLKKDPIIKI

-104 QAVLDSLTAKDKE
+104 QAVLESLTAKDKE

-156 DDQVDNALEEVGK
+156 DDQVDEALEAVGK
-169 AIEKTVDLVDKK
+169 NLEKTVDLIDAKVLELKK
-181 TGDLKESVKE
+181 DNERQDGALDDLGESVKD
-191 LNDSVKKLD
+191 LNESVQHLD

-206 IGDLQKDSQDLKEL
+206 IADLQKDSQGLKEL
-220 TSELDNSISEINDQI
+220 TSELDNSINEINDQL
-235 KHLDGGLEEEVKA
+235 KLLDGGLEEEVKA

-264 NKTDKLVKDAETDKA
+264 NRTDKLTKDAEDKA
-279 TQKEKDNTQ
+279 KAQAEKDGSQ
-288 DAEIEALKKKDEEVG
+288 DSEIEALKKKDAEVE
-303 TALESMGE
+303 TALETLGE
-311 ALGKTVDLI
+311 TLGKTVDLI
-320 DNKTQGLDTRVKAL
+320 DHKAEGLDTRVKAL

-364 YDDTS
+364 YDDTA
-369 VKESIKQAND
+369 VKDAINHLGDGLNQAMD

-386 FLEGKVNANKDAIDA
+386 YVDSKADALTLVLGTA
-401 NKADADAKNTAL
+401 KADADAKNTAL
-413 TTRVNVLEEAKPVV
+413 TNRVNVLEEAKPVV

-560 EVKPDKDTVY
+560 ETKP
-570 DDSALTNRVQ
+570 
-580 ALENKEDKDTVYDDT
+580 DKDTVYDDT
-595 ALAGRVTALET
+595 ALAGRVTA
-606 TVPANKQAQDA
+606 NKEAQDA
-617 KNTELDAKDKELEGK
+617 KNTELEGK

-674 SVEELKAKDTELA
+674 DVEELKAKDTELA

-700 KAKTDNFVSGVS
+700 KAKTDNFVSGVA

-730 NKEVEFEDSDTV
+730 SKEVEFEDSDTV

-753 RLTALEAKEDKDTIY
+753 RLTALE
-768 NDAEVKAQIQAV
+768 
-780 DTKADNNKQAQDTK
+780 
-794 NTELENRIGAL
+794 G
-805 ESKEDKDTIYDDS
+805 
-818 ALKAKVS
+818 
-825 DLTDKD
+825 
-831 TALDARISALETKP
+831 
-845 DKDTIYDDTA
+845 
-855 LAGRVSAL
+855 
-863 EAKEDKDTVY
+863 KEDKDTVY

-879 GKIKELSDRVA
+879 GKLKDLSDRVT
-890 TDEGAQALKNDAQ
+890 TDESAQAIKDNAQ
-903 DTEIQALKAK
+903 DAEIQALKAK

-958 TLAISNGNSV
+958 TLSISNGNSV
-968 ELPKYDDSALKAKDA
+968 ELPKYDDTVVKAKNA
-983 EQDEAIKSLKEKT
+983 SQDEEINALKEKT
-996 KSFLTGAGVT
+996 KSFLTGASVT

-1031 DTKAIAYDDSALKA
+1031 DTKAIAYDDTALKA

-1052 RADNDTIYNDAPLK
+1052 RADNDTIYNDAPIK
-1066 ERISALENKPDK
+1066 ERLNALETKVDK

-1090 ITALETKVDK
+1090 LTALETKVDK
-1100 DTVYDDSA
+1100 DTVYDDTE
-1108 VRQLIQANKD
+1108 VKKLIQANKD

-1200 VSRDGNTVKL
+1200 VSREGNTVKL

-1262 VTLSQGD
+1262 VTLSQGE

-1274 ASEETTDP
+1274 ASEATTDP
-1282 FKELT
+1282 LKELVLT
-1287 LKGNVS
+1287 GNVS
-1293 AKVKSPFGGDEVTV
+1293 AKVKSPFGGDETTV
-1307 VGKVG
+1307 AGKLG
-1312 FTSGTTE
+1312 FNSGTTG
-1319 DEIQGSHRNSINEFV
+1319 DEIQGSHTNSINEFV
-1334 YVEFFYTGAT
+1334 YVEFFYTGST
-1344 VKAFLVFEPE
+1344 VKAYLVYEPE
-1354 NENEVVKYRKALSL
+1354 NDNEVVKYRKALSL
-1368 DELQGTEPARIS
+1368 TELQGTEPARIS
-1380 ISKAGAEQ
+1380 ISKGGAEQ
-1388 GYVEATFTGVNS
+1388 GYVEAIFTAVTASSNS
-1400 SINYYK
+1400 YK

>member
-156 DDQVDNALEEVGK
+156 DDQVDDALEAVGK
-169 AIEKTVDLVDKK
+169 TIEKTVDLIDAKVLELKK
-181 TGDLKESVKE
+181 DNERQDGALDDLGESVKD
-191 LNDSVKKLD
+191 LNESVQHLD

-206 IGDLQKDSQDLKEL
+206 IADLQKDSQGLKEL
-220 TSELDNSISEINDQI
+220 TSELDNSINEINDQL
-235 KHLDGGLEEEVKA
+235 KLLDGGLEEEVKA
-248 VHTEV
+248 IHTEV

-258 AVTELE
+258 AVTEIE
-264 NKTDKLVKDAETDKA
+264 NRTDKLVKDAEDKSKA
-279 TQKEKDNTQ
+279 QAEKDGSQ
-288 DAEIEALKKKDEEVG
+288 DAEIEALKKKDAEVE
-303 TALESMGE
+303 TALETMGE

-320 DNKTQGLDTRVKAL
+320 DHKAEGLDTRVKAL

-364 YDDTS
+364 YDDTT
-369 VKESIKQAND
+369 VKDAINHLGDVLNQAMD

-386 FLEGKVNANKDAIDA
+386 YVDS
-401 NKADADAKNTAL
+401 KADALTLVLGTSKADSDAKNSAL
-413 TTRVNVLEEAKPVV
+413 TDRVHVLEEAKPVV

-455 INNVAVSKADGK
+455 INNVAVTKADGK

-525 QANTASITALDTKV
+525 KANENAIQGVENDLTALRTHTDARLEALENKEDKDTIYDDSAVRGQITALEGKV
-539 DGNKQAQDGKNTE
+539 DGNKSAQDGKNTE

-560 EVKPDKDTVY
+560 EVKP
-570 DDSALTNRVQ
+570 
-580 ALENKEDKDTVYDDT
+580 DKDTVYDDT

-606 TVPANKQAQDA
+606 TVPANKQAQDT
-617 KNTELDAKDKELEGK
+617 KNAELDAKDKELEGK

-642 DNQTLTLD
+642 DNQTLILE
-650 DHTLSISGGNS
+650 DHTLSISGGNA

-831 TALDARISALETKP
+831 TALDARISALETK
-845 DKDTIYDDTA
+845 
-855 LAGRVSAL
+855 V
-863 EAKEDKDTVY
+863 
-873 DDTELK
+873 
-879 GKIKELSDRVA
+879 
-890 TDEGAQALKNDAQ
+890 
-903 DTEIQALKAK
+903 
-913 DAELAKSITDNKADA
+913 
-928 DTKVQGLDTRLQA
+928 
-941 IEAKEDNDK
+941 
-950 QTLSLTDH
+950 
-958 TLAISNGNSV
+958 
-968 ELPKYDDSALKAKDA
+968 
-983 EQDEAIKSLKEKT
+983 
-996 KSFLTGAGVT
+996 
-1006 RQGNVVTLT
+1006 
-1015 YTNID
+1015 
-1020 GSSTNLEFNDN
+1020 
-1031 DTKAIAYDDSALKA
+1031 
-1045 RVQDLEN
+1045 
-1052 RADNDTIYNDAPLK
+1052 
-1066 ERISALENKPDK
+1066 DK
-1078 DTVYDDAPLKER
+1078 DTVYDDAEVK
-1090 ITALETKVDK
+1090 K
-1100 DTVYDDSA
+1100 
-1108 VRQLIQANKD
+1108 LIQANKD

-1200 VSRDGNTVKL
+1200 VSREGNKVKL

-1245 LENKP
+1245 LESKP

-1262 VTLSQGD
+1262 VALSQGE

-1274 ASEETTDP
+1274 ASEATTDP
-1282 FKELT
+1282 LKELVLT
-1287 LKGNVS
+1287 GNVS
-1293 AKVKSPFGGDEVTV
+1293 AKVKSPFGGDETTV
-1307 VGKVG
+1307 AGKVG
-1312 FTSGTTE
+1312 FNSGTTG
-1319 DEIQGSHRNSINEFV
+1319 DAISGSHTTVVSENV
-1334 YVEFFYTGAT
+1334 YVEFYYTDST
-1344 VKAFLVFEPE
+1344 VKAYLVYEPD

-1368 DELQGTEPARIS
+1368 AELEGTEPARIS
-1380 ISKAGAEQ
+1380 ISKGGVEQ
-1388 GYVEATFTGVNS
+1388 GYVEATFTAVTASSNS
-1400 SINYYK
+1400 YK

>member
-169 AIEKTVDLVDKK
+169 TIEKTVDLIDAKVLELKK
-181 TGDLKESVKE
+181 DNERQDGALDDLGESVKD
-191 LNDSVKKLD
+191 LNESVQHLD

-206 IGDLQKDSQDLKEL
+206 IADLQKDSQDMKEL
-220 TSELDNSISEINDQI
+220 TSELDNSINEINDQL
-235 KHLDGGLEEEVKA
+235 KLLDGGLEEEVKGI
-248 VHTEV
+248 HTEV

-264 NKTDKLVKDAETDKA
+264 NRTDKLAKDAEDKTKA
-279 TQKEKDNTQ
+279 QAEKDGSQ
-288 DAEIEALKKKDEEVG
+288 DAEIESLKKKDAEVE
-303 TALESMGE
+303 TALETLGE
-311 ALGKTVDLI
+311 TLGKTVDLI
-320 DNKTQGLDTRVKAL
+320 DHKAEGLDTRVKAL

-369 VKESIKQAND
+369 VKDSIKQAND
-379 YTEQVKN
+379 YTESVKN
-386 FLEGKVNANKDAIDA
+386 FLEGKND
-401 NKADADAKNTAL
+401 AL

-525 QANTASITALDTKV
+525 KANESAIQGVEGDLTAFRTHTDA
-539 DGNKQAQDGKNTE
+539 
-552 LENRIQAL
+552 RI
-560 EVKPDKDTVY
+560 E
-570 DDSALTNRVQ
+570 
-580 ALENKEDKDTVYDDT
+580 ALENKEDKDTIYDDS
-595 ALAGRVTALET
+595 AVRGQITALEGK
-606 TVPANKQAQDA
+606 VDGNKSTQDA
-617 KNTELDAKDKELEGK
+617 KNTELEGK

-642 DNQTLTLD
+642 DNQTLTLE
-650 DHTLSISGGNS
+650 DHTLSISGGNA

-666 YDDSALKA
+666 YDDSALKTN
-674 SVEELKAKDTELA
+674 VEELKTKDT
-687 NKDQELTNEINTL
+687 ELTNEINTL
-700 KAKTDNFVSGVS
+700 KAKTDNFVSGVA

-730 NKEVEFEDSDTV
+730 SKEVEFEDSDTV

-753 RLTALEAKEDKDTIY
+753 RLTALE
-768 NDAEVKAQIQAV
+768 
-780 DTKADNNKQAQDTK
+780 
-794 NTELENRIGAL
+794 
-805 ESKEDKDTIYDDS
+805 
-818 ALKAKVS
+818 
-825 DLTDKD
+825 
-831 TALDARISALETKP
+831 TKP
-845 DKDTIYDDTA
+845 
-855 LAGRVSAL
+855 
-863 EAKEDKDTVY
+863 DKDTVY
-873 DDTELK
+873 DDTEIK
-879 GKIKELSDRVA
+879 GKVEALTTRVT
-890 TDEGAQALKNDAQ
+890 TDESAQAIKDNAQ
-903 DTEIQALKAK
+903 DAEIQALKAK
-913 DAELAKSITDNKADA
+913 DAELAKSIADNKSDA
-928 DTKVQGLDTRLQA
+928 DSKAQGLDTRLQA
-941 IEAKEDNDK
+941 IEAKEDSDK

-958 TLAISNGNSV
+958 TLTISNGNSV
-968 ELPKYDDSALKAKDA
+968 ELPKYDDTVVKAKNA
-983 EQDEAIKSLKEKT
+983 SQDEEINALKEKT
-996 KSFLTGAGVT
+996 KSFLTGASVT
-1006 RQGNVVTLT
+1006 RQGNVVTLA

-1031 DTKAIAYDDSALKA
+1031 DTKAIAYDDTALKA

-1052 RADNDTIYNDAPLK
+1052 RADNDTIYNDAPIK
-1066 ERISALENKPDK
+1066 ERITALENKIDK
-1078 DTVYDDAPLKER
+1078 DTVYDDALLKER
-1090 ITALETKVDK
+1090 LTALETKVDK
-1100 DTVYDDSA
+1100 DTVYDDA
-1108 VRQLIQANKD
+1108 EVKKLIQANKD

-1172 DTVYNDKELR
+1172 DTVYNDQELR

-1200 VSRDGNTVKL
+1200 VSREGNTVKL

-1250 EVEYELAKTTKA
+1250 EVEYELVKATKA
-1262 VTLSQGD
+1262 VTPSQGE

-1274 ASEETTDP
+1274 ASEATTDP
-1282 FKELT
+1282 LKELVLT
-1287 LKGNVS
+1287 GNVS
-1293 AKVKSPFGGDEVTV
+1293 AKVKSPFGGDETTV
-1307 VGKVG
+1307 AGKVG
-1312 FTSGTTE
+1312 FNSGTTG
-1319 DEIQGSHRNSINEFV
+1319 DAISGSHTTAVSENV
-1334 YVEFFYTGAT
+1334 YVEFFYTDST
-1344 VKAFLVFEPE
+1344 VKAYLVYEPD
-1354 NENEVVKYRKALSL
+1354 NENEVVKYRKTLSL
-1368 DELQGTEPARIS
+1368 AELQGTEPARIS
-1380 ISKAGAEQ
+1380 ISKAGVEQ
-1388 GYVEATFTGVNS
+1388 GYVEVTFTGVALNINS
-1400 SINYYK
+1400 YK

>member
-24 VSELPPKETAE
+24 VGELPPKETAE

-54 VLRPDRSGYDAIDLS
+54 VLRPDRSGYDAIDMS

-74 VVGEGLI
+74 VIGEGLI
-81 TVKKEVHNEN
+81 TVNKEVHNEN

-117 LDTKVSALEA
+117 FDTKVSALEA

-141 KDSEQDTKLEALKAH
+141 KDSEQDTKLAGHDTDIANLKAK
-156 DDQVDNALEEVGK
+156 DAEVDTALETLGTTVGK
-169 AIEKTVDLVDKK
+169 
-181 TGDLKESVKE
+181 
-191 LNDSVKKLD
+191 
-200 EEHGKA
+200 
-206 IGDLQKDSQDLKEL
+206 
-220 TSELDNSISEINDQI
+220 
-235 KHLDGGLEEEVKA
+235 
-248 VHTEV
+248 
-253 EDITN
+253 
-258 AVTELE
+258 VTELVE
-264 NKTDKLVKDAETDKA
+264 NKA
-279 TQKEKDNTQ
+279 
-288 DAEIEALKKKDEEVG
+288 
-303 TALESMGE
+303 
-311 ALGKTVDLI
+311 
-320 DNKTQGLDTRVKAL
+320 QGLDTRIKAL
-334 EAKEDSD
+334 ETKEDSD
-341 KQTLAIAGN
+341 KQTLAIDGH
-350 KLSISNGNEVDLPQ
+350 KLSISSGNEVDLPQ
-364 YDDTS
+364 YDDS
-369 VKESIKQAND
+369 AVKESIKQAND
-379 YTEQVKN
+379 YTESVKN

-434 EAKNTAQDEKI
+434 EAKNATQDEKI

-490 TLAYDDEPLKTRIKA
+490 SLAYDDEPLKTRIKA

-525 QANTASITALDTKV
+525 QANESAIQGVENDLTALRTHTD
-539 DGNKQAQDGKNTE
+539 AR
-552 LENRIQAL
+552 LE
-560 EVKPDKDTVY
+560 
-570 DDSALTNRVQ
+570 
-580 ALENKEDKDTVYDDT
+580 ALENKEDKDTIYDDS
-595 ALAGRVTALET
+595 AVRGQITALEGK
-606 TVPANKQAQDA
+606 VDGNKSTQDA
-617 KNTELDAKDKELEGK
+617 KNSEIEGK
-632 ITALE
+632 ITDLE

-642 DNQTLTLD
+642 DNQTLTLED
-650 DHTLSISGGNS
+650 NTLSISGGNA

-687 NKDQELTNEINTL
+687 NKDQELTNEVNAL
-700 KAKTDNFVSGVS
+700 KAKTDNFVSGVA

-768 NDAEVKAQIQAV
+768 NDAEIKAQIQAV

-794 NTELENRIGAL
+794 NVELENRIGAL
-805 ESKEDKDTIYDDS
+805 ETKPDKDTVYDD
-818 ALKAKVS
+818 
-825 DLTDKD
+825 TDVK
-831 TALDARISALETKP
+831 ARISALETKP
-845 DKDTIYDDTA
+845 DKDTVYDDTA

-863 EAKEDKDTVY
+863 EAKED
-873 DDTELK
+873 
-879 GKIKELSDRVA
+879 S
-890 TDEGAQALKNDAQ
+890 
-903 DTEIQALKAK
+903 
-913 DAELAKSITDNKADA
+913 
-928 DTKVQGLDTRLQA
+928 
-941 IEAKEDNDK
+941 DK

-958 TLAISNGNSV
+958 TLSISNGNSV
-968 ELPKYDDSALKAKDA
+968 ELPKYDDSALKAKDTA
-983 EQDEAIKSLKEKT
+983 QDEEIKALKEKT

-1031 DTKAIAYDDSALKA
+1031 DTKAIAYDDTALKA

-1052 RADNDTIYNDAPLK
+1052 RADNDTIYNDAPIK
-1066 ERISALENKPDK
+1066 ERLTALENKADN
-1078 DTVYDDAPLKER
+1078 DTVYN
-1090 ITALETKVDK
+1090 
-1100 DTVYDDSA
+1100 DSE
-1108 VRQLIQANKD
+1108 VRGLIQANKD

-1124 NMVDEHEN
+1124 NMLDEQEK
-1132 KINTLTTDVEA
+1132 KITALTTDVEA

-1172 DTVYNDKELR
+1172 DTVYNDEELR
-1182 DKITALEGKTDNF
+1182 NKITALEGKTDNF

-1200 VSRDGNTVKL
+1200 VSREGNTVKL

-1250 EVEYELAKTTKA
+1250 EVEYDLVKTTKA
-1262 VTLSQGD
+1262 VTLSQGE

-1274 ASEETTDP
+1274 ASEATTDP
-1282 FKELT
+1282 LKELVLT
-1287 LKGNVS
+1287 GNVS

-1307 VGKVG
+1307 AGKVG
-1312 FTSGTTE
+1312 FNSGTTG
-1319 DEIQGSHRNSINEFV
+1319 DEIQGSHKDSINEFV
-1334 YVEFFYTGAT
+1334 YVEFFYTGST
-1344 VKAFLVFEPE
+1344 VKAYLVYEPE

-1368 DELQGTEPARIS
+1368 AELQGTETAKIS

-1388 GYVEATFTGVNS
+1388 GYVEATFTAVTASSNS
-1400 SINYYK
+1400 YK

>member
-169 AIEKTVDLVDKK
+169 TIEKTVDLIDAKVLELKK
-181 TGDLKESVKE
+181 DNERQDGALDDLGESVKD
-191 LNDSVKKLD
+191 LNESVQHLD

-206 IGDLQKDSQDLKEL
+206 IADLQKDSQGLKEL
-220 TSELDNSISEINDQI
+220 TSELDNSINEINDQL
-235 KHLDGGLEEEVKA
+235 KLLDGGLEEEVKA
-248 VHTEV
+248 IHTEV
-253 EDITN
+253 GDITN

-264 NKTDKLVKDAETDKA
+264 NRTDKLAKDAEDKA
-279 TQKEKDNTQ
+279 KAQAEKDGSQ
-288 DAEIEALKKKDEEVG
+288 DAEIEALKKKDAEVE
-303 TALESMGE
+303 TALETLGE
-311 ALGKTVDLI
+311 TLGKTVDLI
-320 DNKTQGLDTRVKAL
+320 DHKAEGLDTRVKAL

-369 VKESIKQAND
+369 VKDAINHLGDGLNQAMD

-386 FLEGKVNANKDAIDA
+386 YVDSKADALTLVLGTA
-401 NKADADAKNTAL
+401 KADADAKNTAL
-413 TTRVNVLEEAKPVV
+413 TNRVNVLEEAKPVV
-427 ENKLTEI
+427 ENKLAEL
-434 EAKNTAQDEKI
+434 AVKNDSQDEKI

-455 INNVAVSKADGK
+455 INNVTVSKEAGK

-560 EVKPDKDTVY
+560 E
-570 DDSALTNRVQ
+570 
-580 ALENKEDKDTVYDDT
+580 
-595 ALAGRVTALET
+595 
-606 TVPANKQAQDA
+606 
-617 KNTELDAKDKELEGK
+617 
-632 ITALE
+632 
-637 NKVDN
+637 
-642 DNQTLTLD
+642 
-650 DHTLSISGGNS
+650 
-661 VTLPK
+661 
-666 YDDSALKA
+666 
-674 SVEELKAKDTELA
+674 
-687 NKDQELTNEINTL
+687 
-700 KAKTDNFVSGVS
+700 
-712 VNKEGNKVKLT
+712 
-723 YSYVDGS
+723 
-730 NKEVEFEDSDTV
+730 
-742 TLAYDD
+742 
-748 TAVKE
+748 
-753 RLTALEAKEDKDTIY
+753 
-768 NDAEVKAQIQAV
+768 
-780 DTKADNNKQAQDTK
+780 
-794 NTELENRIGAL
+794 
-805 ESKEDKDTIYDDS
+805 
-818 ALKAKVS
+818 
-825 DLTDKD
+825 
-831 TALDARISALETKP
+831 TKP
-845 DKDTIYDDTA
+845 
-855 LAGRVSAL
+855 
-863 EAKEDKDTVY
+863 DKDTVY

-879 GKIKELSDRVA
+879 GKVEALTTRVT
-890 TDEGAQALKNDAQ
+890 TDESAQAIKDNAQ
-903 DTEIQALKAK
+903 DAEIQALKAK

-941 IEAKEDNDK
+941 IEAKEDSDK

-958 TLAISNGNSV
+958 TLSISNGNSV
-968 ELPKYDDSALKAKDA
+968 ELPKYDDTVVKAKNTSQDEEINALK
-983 EQDEAIKSLKEKT
+983 ERT
-996 KSFLTGAGVT
+996 KSFLTGASVT

-1031 DTKAIAYDDSALKA
+1031 DTKAIAYDDTALKA

-1066 ERISALENKPDK
+1066 ERITALENKTDK

-1090 ITALETKVDK
+1090 LTALETKVDK

-1200 VSRDGNTVKL
+1200 VSREGNTVKL

-1250 EVEYELAKTTKA
+1250 EVEYELVKATKA
-1262 VTLSQGD
+1262 VTPSQGE

-1274 ASEETTDP
+1274 ASEATTDP
-1282 FKELT
+1282 LKELVLT
-1287 LKGNVS
+1287 GNVS
-1293 AKVKSPFGGDEVTV
+1293 AKVKSPFGGDETTV
-1307 VGKVG
+1307 AGKVG
-1312 FTSGTTE
+1312 FNSGTTG
-1319 DEIQGSHRNSINEFV
+1319 DAISGSHTTAVSENV
-1334 YVEFFYTGAT
+1334 YVEFYYTDST
-1344 VKAFLVFEPE
+1344 VKAYLVYEPD
-1354 NENEVVKYRKALSL
+1354 NDNEVVKYRKALSL
-1368 DELQGTEPARIS
+1368 AELQGTEPARIS
-1380 ISKAGAEQ
+1380 ISKAGVEQ
-1388 GYVEATFTGVNS
+1388 GYVEVTFTGVALNINS
-1400 SINYYK
+1400 YK

>member
-1 MTKVKVGLGCLLE
+1 MTKVQVGLGCLLE
-14 LLKKDPIVKI
+14 VLKKDPIVKI

-35 LNFIYLVPK
+35 LNFIYLIPK

-54 VLRPDRSGYDAIDLS
+54 VLRPDRSGYDSVDLS

-74 VVGEGLI
+74 VIGEGFI
-81 TVKKEVHNEN
+81 TVSKEVHNEN

-96 TVTTSPSF
+96 TVSTSPSF

-156 DDQVDNALEEVGK
+156 DDQVDDALEAIGK
-169 AIEKTVDLVDKK
+169 TVEKTVDLVDNKVLELKK
-181 TGDLKESVKE
+181 ENERIDGALDDLGESVKD
-191 LNDSVKKLD
+191 LNESVQHLD

-206 IGDLQKDSQDLKEL
+206 IADLQKDSQDMKEL
-220 TSELDNSISEINDQI
+220 TSELDNSINEINDQL
-235 KHLDGGLEEEVKA
+235 KLLDGGLEEEVKA
-248 VHTEV
+248 IHTEV
-253 EDITN
+253 GDITN
-258 AVTELE
+258 AVTEIE
-264 NKTDKLVKDAETDKA
+264 NRTDKLAKDAEDKSKA
-279 TQKEKDNTQ
+279 QAEKDGSQ
-288 DAEIEALKKKDEEVG
+288 DAEIEALKKKDAEVE
-303 TALESMGE
+303 TALETLGE
-311 ALGKTVDLI
+311 TLGKTVDLI
-320 DNKTQGLDTRVKAL
+320 DHKAQGLDTRVKAL
-334 EAKEDSD
+334 ESKEDSD
-341 KQTLAIAGN
+341 KQTLAINGN

-379 YTEQVKN
+379 YTESVKN
-386 FLEGKVNANKDAIDA
+386 FLEGKND
-401 NKADADAKNTAL
+401 AL

-525 QANTASITALDTKV
+525 KANESAIQGVEGDLTAFRTHTDARIEALENKEDKDTIYDDSAVRGQITALEGKV
-539 DGNKQAQDGKNTE
+539 DGNKSAQDGKNTE

-570 DDSALTNRVQ
+570 DD
-580 ALENKEDKDTVYDDT
+580 T

-606 TVPANKQAQDA
+606 TVPANKEAQDA
-617 KNTELDAKDKELEGK
+617 KNAELDAKDKEIEGK

-642 DNQTLTLD
+642 DNQTLTLE
-650 DHTLSISGGNS
+650 DHTLSISGGNA

-845 DKDTIYDDTA
+845 DKDT
-855 LAGRVSAL
+855 
-863 EAKEDKDTVY
+863 VY

-879 GKIKELSDRVA
+879 GKVEALTNRVT
-890 TDEGAQALKNDAQ
+890 TDESAQSIKDNAQ
-903 DTEIQALKAK
+903 DAEIQALKAK
-913 DAELAKSITDNKADA
+913 DAELAKSIADNKSDA
-928 DTKVQGLDTRLQA
+928 DSKAQGLDTRLQA
-941 IEAKEDNDK
+941 IEAKEDSDK

-958 TLAISNGNSV
+958 TLTISNGNSV
-968 ELPKYDDSALKAKDA
+968 ELPKYDDSALKAKDT

-1020 GSSTNLEFNDN
+1020 GTSTNLEFNDN
-1031 DTKAIAYDDSALKA
+1031 DTKAIAYDDTA
-1045 RVQDLEN
+1045 
-1052 RADNDTIYNDAPLK
+1052 LK
-1066 ERISALENKPDK
+1066 ERITALENKTDK
-1078 DTVYDDAPLKER
+1078 DTVYDDAPLNER
-1090 ITALETKVDK
+1090 LTALETKVDK

-1124 NMVDEHEN
+1124 NKVDEHEN

-1172 DTVYNDKELR
+1172 DTVYNDEELR
-1182 DKITALEGKTDNF
+1182 NKITALEGKTDNF

-1200 VSRDGNTVKL
+1200 VSREGNTVKL

-1250 EVEYELAKTTKA
+1250 EVEYELVKTTKA
-1262 VTLSQGD
+1262 VTPSQGE

-1274 ASEETTDP
+1274 ASEATTDP
-1282 FKELT
+1282 LKELVLT
-1287 LKGNVS
+1287 GNVS
-1293 AKVKSPFGGDEVTV
+1293 AKVKSPFGGDETTV
-1307 VGKVG
+1307 AGKVG
-1312 FTSGTTE
+1312 FNSGTTG
-1319 DEIQGSHRNSINEFV
+1319 DAISGSHTTAVSENV
-1334 YVEFFYTGAT
+1334 YVEFYYTDST
-1344 VKAFLVFEPE
+1344 VKAYLVYEPD

-1368 DELQGTEPARIS
+1368 AELQGTEPARIS
-1380 ISKAGAEQ
+1380 ISKANVEQ
-1388 GYVEATFTGVNS
+1388 GYVEATFTAVTASSNS
-1400 SINYYK
+1400 YK